1 MAAAALLF
9 ALQLA
14 IASAGKCTTGFSVV
28 APEVAVPGKTT
39 AILVTL
45 HGRAGDQPDPLN
57 VTVRLETQD
66 DDNEVKLLTSASQ
79 MITGYGIIPLKIPLS
94 PATHCTLHTT
104 VGCVGND
111 ECTAK
116 SHSVIRLLGPV
127 RDVIVRPARHHYR
140 PGETITFWILALDHD
155 LRLVQGE
162 LAYVALRD
170 PAGTKVA
177 IWDQLSMDEG
187 VRKFSAAIASG
198 ARAGTWRIEARCGGS
213 TARVELTVGAGAG
226 SSAPA
231 APAGEQH
238 YVELRFADSMRR
250 RYKPGLPFV
259 GRVEA
264 MSTEKKVRVR
274 VKLYDDKTDI
284 YSQDIDMS
292 TGEGG
297 FIVPTVMA
305 DAPYVNLQAEL
316 VAVEG
321 KEIETHYVLARERI
335 RRWNSTSKCY
345 LLVENLP
352 TPLQAGGVASASVW
366 SSCGCRQRLL
376 AAVTT
381 GGRAV
386 HWAAVPARDA
396 ANNAD
401 LCRFNYTFPVTAD
414 MAPVSSLLVYYVTG
428 EGEPVSDVASFHVR
442 LLHKEVAVAVEE
454 RRWWYPRAALQ
465 LRVLAPPDSTM
476 CLIGARAPPDAKFDP
491 HQTLPEHDE
500 QPGPEFVSA
509 GVSLFVGGGACG
521 GGVLYRQSTAP
532 TPRPPAHLVPPATH
546 DRLWMWKCFNY
557 TSQLST
563 DGVTITA
570 PSEAGRWSL
579 WALSLSNRGLRFSA
593 PRTINVFR
601 PIQLDFA
608 LPPALKVGETVEIDV
623 KITNNINNCM
633 DVTALLALSAGA
645 AFASTGALYVTERL
659 RLGPRGGTQLVVRVA
674 VNTPGR
680 KNITVEVTGYSADN
694 CSVSYSSFNNE
705 TLVGSVIRS
714 ASVLVLP
721 EGLHRSDTQSAYFC
735 ANEHLAVS
743 SRGSWE
749 WQWVA
754 APRNRAGLVLE
765 LRAQG
770 SAHVALSS
778 IREPND
784 DMYRVVFERSRVW
797 IARGKHGYDVHLAS
811 AEQTEDDSECTGA
824 ESWCAWWVW
833 WEGARLSVGRGA
845 APSERRLLV
854 WPLAADTRVKF
865 VGFSALWGDK
875 ADFRIWNF
883 NEEAGFSQVLEL
895 GLPHGVVPGSASGT
909 LLVSGGLHLPLYS
922 LQSDPSDQWSEV
934 WRDSQLS
941 AAAASLAPLL
951 ALEHIPHL
959 VDDAERD
966 RILKK
971 LPEQVQILLSFRK
984 NDNSFSE
991 HPGMSSHLST
1001 IKILEILTKIQSY
1014 YPIDPDLLQSIK
1026 RWIQNRQ
1033 NPDGS
1038 FTPLAADKEVDYY
1051 PAEITKTNGTAKE
1064 VDVNEYYYYD
1074 KDGNMTEE
1082 EIEWE
1087 RRVEVTAE
1095 TLVALLEVGV
1105 ESQMD
1110 AEIAKR
1116 AQTYLEKNLYNLTS
1130 PAALAAS
1137 VLGLVLARSPIVPE
1151 ALLILRNASTTEEGE
1166 FGWPAPRKDAADW
1179 LLEETSR
1186 SIKTTSY
1193 EAVTMEQ
1200 YVAGVRVLLA
1210 ACARGA
1216 LAEGEAA
1223 ARFLY
1228 YRASTLQRHPS
1239 LAYQA
1244 TKAAAQY
1251 AALAH
1256 DRHRAL
1262 TVSLATAGMELTD
1275 TLELR
1280 ARSIPRPLQLPG
1292 LPTKVFVYAT
1302 GAGCATVQGTIAYST
1317 YTPKPENALLNIQA
1331 AIIEEIRPERSSLE
1345 DLQGNLPTII
1355 VKTCFRWKSKER
1367 SGILRLEASLFSGY
1381 ELHSVNPVVL
1391 DGATFADLHYGS
1403 RGESVWFVFANISST
1418 CPVCVTYEA
1427 RSKFIISSLRPAFAK
1442 IYPSTRP
1449 DLAVETFF
1457 HARPGSPLLRGI
1469 TDDDF
1474 ITWFDKTELAS
1485 LKTNANI
1492 DNICECG
1499 RICSRDYE
1507 FKRTNEAIHYNKTAQ
1522 KQIEK
1527 EPVLVT
1533 KTLTTT
1539 QQQTSSQRPVTMKTT
1554 SIGQETTKLESTTE
1568 QEATTE
1574 QHTPTEYQTTVE
1586 QQVST
1591 ERSQKLI
1598 TEHGLTTGLSTSE
1611 DKTQLTFVKEILLG
1625 HVTTSQ
1631 NIVNTKLRDNN
1642 IKQADNPIII
1652 PTAMYINKSHYEMIR
1667 NDILPLTPKTNGE
1680 LIVQKLPMS
1689 KLINKKEEIKKKPLP
1704 RRKGTL
1710 KATYGDKQDKLFAK
1724 IKSSN
1729 ISVSVA
1735 STTDTLPQVY
1745 TSKVTIKPITHL
1757 NTNDDVSKKLVHDN
1771 NDFLDKKAVTK
1782 KKSYINPD
1790 MPPSKSIHPSFGYLP
1805 NVTLSPASALTKT
1818 SVPHTITAIT
1828 NKNIKTMHDR
1838 TVKPKTKTQL
1848 KKPSIKASHNV
1859 TENSVKN
1866 DTADNSQ
1873 INNKNNKNISL
1884 DKYYT
1889 KTLKSI
1895 NKEIHKIPITPI
1907 SETSKTLA
1915 GVPKTDI
1922 APENRGGFEILDKN
1936 SLWELLK
1943 EGPDTEL
1950 SKLDDKLQ
1958 VHNRLNSLAQSVLNS
1973 THYESKDEQDMSND
1987 NRSL

>member
-1 MAAAALLF
+1 MAASVLFLALHLAVAA
-9 ALQLA
+9 
-14 IASAGKCTTGFSVV
+14 AGKCTTGFSVV

-39 AILVTL
+39 AVLVTL
-45 HGRAGDQPDPLN
+45 HGRAEDGTLDPLN

-66 DDNEVKLLTSASQ
+66 ADNDVKLLTTASQ
-79 MITGYGIIPLKIPLS
+79 MITGYGIIPLKIPPS
-94 PATHCTLHTT
+94 PATHCTLHTS

-155 LRLVQGE
+155 LRLVRDE
-162 LAYVALRD
+162 VALIALSD

-187 VRKFSAAIASG
+187 VRKLSAILAAG
-198 ARAGTWRIEARCGGS
+198 ARSGTWRIEAHCGGGS
-213 TARVELTVGAGAG
+213 ARVDLTVGTGLG
-226 SSAPA
+226 STTPATSAA
-231 APAGEQH
+231 EQH
-238 YVELRFADSMRR
+238 YVELKFADSMRR

-305 DAPYVNLQAEL
+305 DAPFINLQAEL

-352 TPLQAGGVASASVW
+352 TPLQAGGIASASVW

-376 AAVTT
+376 AAVTS

-386 HWAAVPARDA
+386 HWAAVPAPNPA
-396 ANNAD
+396 ENTD

-414 MAPVSSLLVYYVTG
+414 MAPVSSLLVYYVT
-428 EGEPVSDVASFHVR
+428 EAGEPVSDVASFHVR
-442 LLHKEVAVAVEE
+442 LLHKEVAVAIEE

-465 LRVLAPPDSTM
+465 LRVLAPTDSLM
-476 CLIGARAPPDAKFDP
+476 CLIGARAPPDTRFDV
-491 HQTLPEHDE
+491 HQTPTEHEE

-521 GGVLYRQSTAP
+521 GGVLYRQRSAP
-532 TPRPPAHLVPPATH
+532 ASHAPAHLVPPASH

-557 TSQLST
+557 TTQLST
-563 DGVTITA
+563 DGVTIAA

-601 PIQLDFA
+601 PIQLDFS
-608 LPPALKVGETVEIDV
+608 LPPALKVGETVEVDV

-694 CSVSYSSFNNE
+694 CSVSYTSFNNE

-770 SAHVALSS
+770 AAHVALSA
-778 IREPND
+778 IREPSD
-784 DMYRVVFERSRVW
+784 DMYRVVFERTRVW
-797 IARGKHGYDVHLAS
+797 IAKGKHGYDVHLAS
-811 AEQTEDDSECTGA
+811 AEQTESDEECAGA
-824 ESWCAWWVW
+824 NAWCAWWVW
-833 WEGARLSVGRGA
+833 WEGGRLSVGRGA

-854 WPLAADTRVKF
+854 WPLTSDMRIKY

-922 LQSDPSDQWSEV
+922 LQTDSSDQWTDV

-941 AAAASLAPLL
+941 AASASLAPLL

-959 VDDAERD
+959 VDENERE

-984 NDNSFSE
+984 SDNSFSD
-991 HPGMSSHLST
+991 HPAVSSHLST
-1001 IKILEILTKIQSY
+1001 IKILEILNKIQSY
-1014 YPIDPDLLQSIK
+1014 YPVDPNLLQSIK
-1026 RWIQNRQ
+1026 HWIQSRQ

-1038 FTPLAADKEVDYY
+1038 FTPLPADKEVDYY
-1051 PAEITKTNGTAKE
+1051 PVEIKQSNSSEKE
-1064 VDVNEYYYYD
+1064 IDVNEYYYYD
-1074 KDGNMTEE
+1074 RDGNMTQQ

-1087 RRVEVTAE
+1087 RTIEVTAE
-1095 TLVALLEVGV
+1095 TLVTLLEVGV
-1105 ESQMD
+1105 ENQLD
-1110 AEIAKR
+1110 ADIAKK

-1130 PAALAAS
+1130 PAALAAT

-1151 ALLILRNASTTEEGE
+1151 ALVILRNASTTEEGE

-1186 SIKTTSY
+1186 NIKTTSY

-1239 LAYQA
+1239 LAYSA

-1280 ARSIPRPLQLPG
+1280 AKTPPRPLQLPG

-1302 GAGCATVQGTIAYST
+1302 GAGCATVQGTISYST
-1317 YTPKPENALLNIQA
+1317 YTPKPANALLSIRA
-1331 AIIEEIRPERSSLE
+1331 GIIEEIRPERSSIE
-1345 DLQGNLPTII
+1345 DLQGNLPTLII
-1355 VKTCFRWKSKER
+1355 KTCFKWKGKER
-1367 SGILRLEASLFSGY
+1367 SGILRLESSLFSGY

-1403 RGESVWFVFANISST
+1403 RGESVWFLFTNISST

-1427 RSKFIISSLRPAFAK
+1427 RSKFVITSLRPAFAK
-1442 IYPSTRP
+1442 IYPSSRP

-1474 ITWFDKTELAS
+1474 ITWFDKTQLAS
-1485 LKTNANI
+1485 LNSRASI

-1507 FKRTNEAIHYNKTAQ
+1507 FRKEYENMHSVSNISSEVNKMDDWIST
-1522 KQIEK
+1522 
-1527 EPVLVT
+1527 EP
-1533 KTLTTT
+1533 TT
-1539 QQQTSSQRPVTMKTT
+1539 QFVSQSTVAISEDPITETVTETSPSTIELIAVT
-1554 SIGQETTKLESTTE
+1554 SNIISTTISSNSIS
-1568 QEATTE
+1568 
-1574 QHTPTEYQTTVE
+1574 
-1586 QQVST
+1586 ST
-1591 ERSQKLI
+1591 NSNI
-1598 TEHGLTTGLSTSE
+1598 LTNN
-1611 DKTQLTFVKEILLG
+1611 F
-1625 HVTTSQ
+1625 
-1631 NIVNTKLRDNN
+1631 TKRVD
-1642 IKQADNPIII
+1642 DPIII
-1652 PTAMYINKSHYEMIR
+1652 PTMTYLNDTENQETSNDIKPIIR
-1667 NDILPLTPKTNGE
+1667 NVNGE
-1680 LIVQKLPMS
+1680 LIIQKLPS
-1689 KLINKKEEIKKKPLP
+1689 ITKYPKKPELRKKPLP

-1710 KATYGDKQDKLFAK
+1710 KATYGDKHERFFDKLK
-1724 IKSSN
+1724 PLDGNMNITN
-1729 ISVSVA
+1729 ISRLYKITDKKIMQEIINI
-1735 STTDTLPQVY
+1735 STTNPPVFTTQKFEP
-1745 TSKVTIKPITHL
+1745 TEKKEIIFITTINNVEKEIT
-1757 NTNDDVSKKLVHDN
+1757 NTTTPTFISTQPETT
-1771 NDFLDKKAVTK
+1771 A
-1782 KKSYINPD
+1782 
-1790 MPPSKSIHPSFGYLP
+1790 
-1805 NVTLSPASALTKT
+1805 
-1818 SVPHTITAIT
+1818 VPHNIAAIT
-1828 NKNIKTMHDR
+1828 KSNIKTIHYRTKKPKPKTQMKKPNIFLNQSYEKHNDDNK
-1838 TVKPKTKTQL
+1838 TVKPEVILNKTKTRAIL
-1848 KKPSIKASHNV
+1848 TEKYVAKP
-1859 TENSVKN
+1859 
-1866 DTADNSQ
+1866 
-1873 INNKNNKNISL
+1873 
-1884 DKYYT
+1884 
-1889 KTLKSI
+1889 LKSI
-1895 NKEIHKIPITPI
+1895 NKEIHKVPSTPI
-1907 SETSKTLA
+1907 SETSKSLNNH
-1915 GVPKTDI
+1915 PKPDI
-1922 APENRGGFEILDKN
+1922 APENRGGFEIIDKN
-1936 SLWELLK
+1936 NIWELLK
-1943 EGPDTEL
+1943 EGPDPNT
-1950 SKLDDKLQ
+1950 SKIDDKVQ
-1958 VHNRLNSLAQSVLNS
+1958 VHNRLTDVSNLTQNS
-1973 THYESKDEQDMSND
+1973 

>member
-1 MAAAALLF
+1 MAAVALLL
-9 ALQLA
+9 ALHLA
-14 IASAGKCTTGFSVV
+14 AVSAGKCTSGFSVV

-45 HGRAGDQPDPLN
+45 HGRAGDKNLDPLN

-66 DDNEVKLLTSASQ
+66 AKNDVKLLTTASQ
-79 MITGYGIIPLKIPLS
+79 MITGYGIIPLKIPSS
-94 PATHCTLHTT
+94 PASHCTLHTT
-104 VGCVGND
+104 VGCLGNE

-155 LRLVQGE
+155 LRLVREE
-162 LAYVALRD
+162 LAYVSLSD

-177 IWDQLSMDEG
+177 IWEQLSMDEG
-187 VRKFSAAIASG
+187 VRKLSAILATG
-198 ARAGTWRIEARCGGS
+198 ARSGTWRIEARCGGGS
-213 TARVELTVGAGAG
+213 ARVDLTVGTKVGNSASA
-226 SSAPA
+226 APA
-231 APAGEQH
+231 AEQH

-264 MSTEKKVRVR
+264 MSTEKRVRVR

-352 TPLQAGGVASASVW
+352 TPLQAGGIASASVW

-376 AAVTT
+376 AAVTS

-386 HWAAVPARDA
+386 HWAAVPAPSP
-396 ANNAD
+396 ANDTD

-414 MAPVSSLLVYYVTG
+414 MAPVSSLLVYYVT
-428 EGEPVSDVASFHVR
+428 EAGEPVSDVASFHVK

-454 RRWWYPRAALQ
+454 RRWWYPRATLQ
-465 LRVLAPPDSTM
+465 LRVLAPPDSVM
-476 CLIGARAPPDAKFDP
+476 CLIGARSPPDARFDP
-491 HQTLPEHDE
+491 HQTPDEHE
-500 QPGPEFVSA
+500 TQPGPEFVSA

-521 GGVLYRQSTAP
+521 GGVLYRQRTAP
-532 TPRPPAHLVPPATH
+532 APHSPAHLVPPANH

-563 DGVTITA
+563 DGVTISA

-579 WALSLSNRGLRFSA
+579 WALSLSNRGLRFSS
-593 PRTINVFR
+593 PKSINVFR
-601 PIQLDFA
+601 PIQLDFS
-608 LPPALKVGETVEIDV
+608 LPPVLKVGETVEVDV

-694 CSVSYSSFNNE
+694 CSVSYTSFNNE

-743 SRGSWE
+743 TRGSWD

-765 LRAQG
+765 LRSQG
-770 SAHVALSS
+770 AAHVALSDV
-778 IREPND
+778 REASD

-797 IARGKHGYDVHLAS
+797 IAKGKHGYDVHLAS
-811 AEQTEDDSECTGA
+811 AEQTEGDEECSGSD
-824 ESWCAWWVW
+824 SWCAWWVW
-833 WEGARLSVGRGA
+833 WEGGRLSVGRGA

-854 WPLAADTRVKF
+854 WPLTAEMRIKY

-922 LQSDPSDQWSEV
+922 LQTDSTDQWAEV

-941 AAAASLAPLL
+941 AASASLAPLL

-959 VDDAERD
+959 VEEAERE

-971 LPEQVQILLSFRK
+971 LPEQVQVLLSFRK
-984 NDNSFSE
+984 SDNSFSD
-991 HPGMSSHLST
+991 HPAMSSHLST

-1014 YPIDPDLLQSIK
+1014 YPVDPELLQNIK
-1026 RWIQNRQ
+1026 KWIQLRQ
-1033 NPDGS
+1033 NDDGS

-1051 PAEITKTNGTAKE
+1051 PVEMKKANGTEKE

-1082 EIEWE
+1082 EIKWE
-1087 RRVEVTAE
+1087 RTVEVTAE

-1105 ESQMD
+1105 ENQVD
-1110 AEIAKR
+1110 ADIAKK
-1116 AQTYLEKNLYNLTS
+1116 AQTYLEKNLHNLTS
-1130 PAALAAS
+1130 PAALAAA

-1151 ALLILRNASTTEEGE
+1151 ALVILRNASTTEEGE
-1166 FGWPAPRKDAADW
+1166 FGWPTPRKDAADW
-1179 LLEETSR
+1179 LLEETTR
-1186 SIKTTSY
+1186 NIKTTSY

-1216 LAEGEAA
+1216 LSEGEAA

-1239 LAYQA
+1239 LAYSA

-1280 ARSIPRPLQLPG
+1280 ARTPPRPLQLPG

-1302 GAGCATVQGTIAYST
+1302 GAGCATVQGTISYST

-1331 AIIEEIRPERSSLE
+1331 AIIEEIRPERSSIE
-1345 DLQGNLPTII
+1345 DLQGNLPTLII
-1355 VKTCFRWKSKER
+1355 KTCFKWKGKER
-1367 SGILRLEASLFSGY
+1367 SGILRLESSLFSGY

-1427 RSKFIISSLRPAFAK
+1427 RSKYIITSLRPAFAK

-1485 LKTNANI
+1485 LKTTANI

-1507 FKRTNEAIHYNKTAQ
+1507 FRKHFETTHVDTTATNTPSTTQSLTTQSTANLT
-1522 KQIEK
+1522 KILTTENSVDTV
-1527 EPVLVT
+1527 EHTVT
-1533 KTLTTT
+1533 TETLTT
-1539 QQQTSSQRPVTMKTT
+1539 VV
-1554 SIGQETTKLESTTE
+1554 TTE
-1568 QEATTE
+1568 PTNYTTA
-1574 QHTPTEYQTTVE
+1574 
-1586 QQVST
+1586 
-1591 ERSQKLI
+1591 I
-1598 TEHGLTTGLSTSE
+1598 
-1611 DKTQLTFVKEILLG
+1611 VKEK
-1625 HVTTSQ
+1625 H
-1631 NIVNTKLRDNN
+1631 ND
-1642 IKQADNPIII
+1642 DPIII
-1652 PTAMYINKSHYEMIR
+1652 PTATYVNASHDQKIDNNIM
-1667 NDILPLTPKTNGE
+1667 PLVLKPNGE
-1680 LIVQKLPMS
+1680 LIIQKVPMLKSLP
-1689 KLINKKEEIKKKPLP
+1689 KKEKENNKKKSLP

-1710 KATYGDKQDKLFAK
+1710 KATYGDKQEKFFAK
-1724 IKSSN
+1724 SKVANNNITTGNQSGIVKSVISFNPKSMTSTIIKSHLNVSN
-1729 ISVSVA
+1729 SNS
-1735 STTDTLPQVY
+1735 
-1745 TSKVTIKPITHL
+1745 SKAINGKNVTKDLQHIINHENVTNAIKTHL
-1757 NTNDDVSKKLVHDN
+1757 LAHSENST
-1771 NDFLDKKAVTK
+1771 F
-1782 KKSYINPD
+1782 
-1790 MPPSKSIHPSFGYLP
+1790 
-1805 NVTLSPASALTKT
+1805 
-1818 SVPHTITAIT
+1818 PHTITAIT
-1828 NKNIKTMHDR
+1828 NSNIKTIHLR
-1838 TVKPKTKTQL
+1838 TKKPKSDSQNKNPKVEKSHGTRNITQNSTLSDTK
-1848 KKPSIKASHNV
+1848 
-1859 TENSVKN
+1859 
-1866 DTADNSQ
+1866 
-1873 INNKNNKNISL
+1873 INNTKMKISHL
-1884 DKYYT
+1884 DKA

-1895 NKEIHKIPITPI
+1895 NKEIHKVPPTPI
-1907 SETSKTLA
+1907 SETSKILSDP
-1915 GVPKTDI
+1915 PKSDI

-1936 SLWELLK
+1936 NIWELLK
-1943 EGPDTEL
+1943 EGSGLD
-1950 SKLDDKLQ
+1950 KLDDKLQ
-1958 VHNRLNSLAQSVLNS
+1958 IHNRLNILAQNVSNID
-1973 THYESKDEQDMSND
+1973 HND

>member
-1 MAAAALLF
+1 MAITVVLL

-14 IASAGKCTTGFSVV
+14 VVAAGKCNTGFSVV

-39 AILVTL
+39 AVLVTL
-45 HGRAGDQPDPLN
+45 HGRVGDDLLDPLN

-66 DDNEVKLLTSASQ
+66 ANNDVKLLTTASQ
-79 MITGYGIIPLKIPLS
+79 MITGYGIIPLKIPSS
-94 PATHCTLHTT
+94 PASHCTLHTS
-104 VGCVGND
+104 VGCLGND

-155 LRLVQGE
+155 LRLVRE
-162 LAYVALRD
+162 EIAYVALSD

-177 IWDQLSMDEG
+177 LWEQLSLDDG
-187 VRKFSAAIASG
+187 VRKLSAVLAAG
-198 ARAGTWRIEARCGGS
+198 ARSGTWRIEASCGGS
-213 TARVELTVGAGAG
+213 SARVDISVG
-226 SSAPA
+226 SSLRSTTPATPA
-231 APAGEQH
+231 AEQH
-238 YVELRFADSMRR
+238 YVELKFADSMRR

-259 GRVEA
+259 GKVEA
-264 MSTEKKVRVR
+264 MSTEKRVSVR

-305 DAPYVNLQAEL
+305 DSPFINLQAEL

-321 KEIETHYVLARERI
+321 KEIETHYVLAREKI
-335 RRWNSTSKCY
+335 RRWNSTTKCY

-352 TPLQAGGVASASVW
+352 TPLQAGGIASASVW

-376 AAVTT
+376 AAVTN
-381 GGRAV
+381 GGRAL
-386 HWAAVPARDA
+386 HWAAVPAPKSADE
-396 ANNAD
+396 ND

-414 MAPVSSLLVYYVTG
+414 MAPISSLLVYYVT
-428 EGEPVSDVASFHVR
+428 ELGEPVSDVASFHVK
-442 LLHKEVAVAVEE
+442 LLHKEVAVAIED
-454 RRWWYPRAALQ
+454 RRWWYPRTALQ
-465 LRVLAPPDSTM
+465 LRVLAPPDSLM
-476 CLIGARAPPDAKFDP
+476 CLIGARALTDSRFDT
-491 HQTLPEHDE
+491 HQGEPEHEE

-509 GVSLFVGGGACG
+509 GVSLFVGGGTCG
-521 GGVLYRQSTAP
+521 GGVLYRQKTV
-532 TPRPPAHLVPPATH
+532 TPRAPAHLVPPASH

-557 TSQLST
+557 TTQLST
-563 DGVTITA
+563 DGVTIAA

-601 PIQLDFA
+601 PIQLDFS
-608 LPPALKVGETVEIDV
+608 LPPALKVGETVEVDV

-694 CSVSYSSFNNE
+694 CTVSYTSFNNE

-765 LRAQG
+765 LKAQG
-770 SAHVALSS
+770 AAHVALSAV
-778 IREPND
+778 REPSD
-784 DMYRVVFERSRVW
+784 DMYRVVIERSRVW
-797 IARGKHGYDVHLAS
+797 IAKGKHGYDVHLAS
-811 AEQTEDDSECTGA
+811 AEQTESDADCSGED
-824 ESWCAWWVW
+824 SWCAWWVW
-833 WEGARLSVGRGA
+833 WEGGRLSVGRGA
-845 APSERRLLV
+845 SPSERRLLV
-854 WPLAADTRVKF
+854 WPLTADMRIKY
-865 VGFSALWGDK
+865 VGFSALWGDQ

-909 LLVSGGLHLPLYS
+909 LLISGGLHLPLYS
-922 LQSDPSDQWSEV
+922 FQTDASDIWSDV
-934 WRDSQLS
+934 WKDSQLS
-941 AAAASLAPLL
+941 AASASLAPLL

-959 VDDAERD
+959 VDEIEKE
-966 RILKK
+966 RILNK

-984 NDNSFSE
+984 SDNSFSD
-991 HPGMSSHLST
+991 HPAVSSHLST
-1001 IKILEILTKIQSY
+1001 IKILEILNKIQSY
-1014 YPIDPDLLQSIK
+1014 YPVDPELLQSIK
-1026 RWIQNRQ
+1026 SWIQSRQ

-1051 PAEITKTNGTAKE
+1051 PVEIKNVNGTDAE
-1064 VDVNEYYYYD
+1064 FDVNEYYYYD
-1074 KDGNMTEE
+1074 KDGNMTQEV
-1082 EIEWE
+1082 IEYE
-1087 RRVEVTAE
+1087 RTVEVTAE
-1095 TLVALLEVGV
+1095 TLVSLLEVGV
-1105 ESQMD
+1105 ENQVD
-1110 AEIAKR
+1110 ADVAKL
-1116 AQTYLEKNLYNLTS
+1116 AQTYLENNVRNLTS
-1130 PAALAAS
+1130 PATLAAT
-1137 VLGLVLARSPIVPE
+1137 VLALVLARSPIVPE

-1186 SIKTTSY
+1186 NIKTTSY

-1280 ARSIPRPLQLPG
+1280 ALTPPRPLQLPG

-1302 GAGCATVQGTIAYST
+1302 GAGCATVQGTISYST
-1317 YTPKPENALLNIQA
+1317 YNPKAENALLNIQA
-1331 AIIEEIRPERSSLE
+1331 AIIEEIRPERSSIE
-1345 DLQGNLPTII
+1345 DLQGNLPTLII
-1355 VKTCFRWKSKER
+1355 KSCFKWKGKER
-1367 SGILRLEASLFSGY
+1367 SGILRLESSLFSGY

-1403 RGESVWFVFANISST
+1403 RGESVWFVFTNISST

-1427 RSKFIISSLRPAFAK
+1427 RSKFVITSLRPAFAK
-1442 IYPSTRP
+1442 IYPSSRP

-1474 ITWFDKTELAS
+1474 ITWFDKTQRAS
-1485 LKTNANI
+1485 LKTNTNI

-1507 FKRTNEAIHYNKTAQ
+1507 FRKDYKKMMESTTTEETTTVKIT
-1522 KQIEK
+1522 
-1527 EPVLVT
+1527 EP
-1533 KTLTTT
+1533 TLTTDYKISTTDVVTDIQSDLPSTLSSTSITIET
-1539 QQQTSSQRPVTMKTT
+1539 QDISTT
-1554 SIGQETTKLESTTE
+1554 SMPAPGNDTSKVSN
-1568 QEATTE
+1568 ATI
-1574 QHTPTEYQTTVE
+1574 
-1586 QQVST
+1586 S
-1591 ERSQKLI
+1591 I
-1598 TEHGLTTGLSTSE
+1598 
-1611 DKTQLTFVKEILLG
+1611 
-1625 HVTTSQ
+1625 
-1631 NIVNTKLRDNN
+1631 NTD
-1642 IKQADNPIII
+1642 DPIII
-1652 PTAMYINKSHYEMIR
+1652 PTITYATQTENQNISN
-1667 NDILPLTPKTNGE
+1667 NILPAVPIINGE
-1680 LIVQKLPMS
+1680 LIVQKLPV
-1689 KLINKKEEIKKKPLP
+1689 NKNYAKKPDFSKKPLP

-1710 KATYGDKQDKLFAK
+1710 KATYGDKHEKFFSKSKIPDDLNLIKTIKPVYQVTETSTIKGLTTTTSTLKGITSSEAKTPEHDISSTMKTELRTVTVFNTNSTIITPSSVTEDK
-1724 IKSSN
+1724 IKSN
-1729 ISVSVA
+1729 KTLIFTQPEI
-1735 STTDTLPQVY
+1735 TT
-1745 TSKVTIKPITHL
+1745 
-1757 NTNDDVSKKLVHDN
+1757 
-1771 NDFLDKKAVTK
+1771 
-1782 KKSYINPD
+1782 
-1790 MPPSKSIHPSFGYLP
+1790 
-1805 NVTLSPASALTKT
+1805 
-1818 SVPHTITAIT
+1818 VPHSITAIT
-1828 NKNIKTMHDR
+1828 KSNIKTIHYR
-1838 TVKPKTKTQL
+1838 TKKPKPKTQI
-1848 KKPSIKASHNV
+1848 KKPN
-1859 TENSVKN
+1859 
-1866 DTADNSQ
+1866 
-1873 INNKNNKNISL
+1873 INTNNTNEKPLKNNKTTKPEIVLNTTKIRL
-1884 DKYYT
+1884 DSTEKYVS
-1889 KTLKSI
+1889 KSLKSI
-1895 NKEIHKIPITPI
+1895 NKEIHKIPFTPV
-1907 SETSKTLA
+1907 SETTKSNNIPTKS
-1915 GVPKTDI
+1915 DI
-1922 APENRGGFEILDKN
+1922 APENREGYEILDKN
-1936 SLWELLK
+1936 NLWELLK
-1943 EGPDTEL
+1943 EGPDDTKIE
-1950 SKLDDKLQ
+1950 DKIN
-1958 VHNRLNSLAQSVLNS
+1958 VHNRLNEVSSVN
-1973 THYESKDEQDMSND
+1973 

>member
-1 MAAAALLF
+1 ME
-9 ALQLA
+9 
-14 IASAGKCTTGFSVV
+14 K
-28 APEVAVPGKTT
+28 
-39 AILVTL
+39 
-45 HGRAGDQPDPLN
+45 
-57 VTVRLETQD
+57 
-66 DDNEVKLLTSASQ
+66 DDN
-79 MITGYGIIPLKIPLS
+79 
-94 PATHCTLHTT
+94 
-104 VGCVGND
+104 
-111 ECTAK
+111 
-116 SHSVIRLLGPV
+116 R
-127 RDVIVRPARHHYR
+127 
-140 PGETITFWILALDHD
+140 
-155 LRLVQGE
+155 
-162 LAYVALRD
+162 
-170 PAGTKVA
+170 
-177 IWDQLSMDEG
+177 
-187 VRKFSAAIASG
+187 
-198 ARAGTWRIEARCGGS
+198 
-213 TARVELTVGAGAG
+213 
-226 SSAPA
+226 
-231 APAGEQH
+231 
-238 YVELRFADSMRR
+238 
-250 RYKPGLPFV
+250 
-259 GRVEA
+259 
-264 MSTEKKVRVR
+264 
-274 VKLYDDKTDI
+274 
-284 YSQDIDMS
+284 
-292 TGEGG
+292 
-297 FIVPTVMA
+297 
-305 DAPYVNLQAEL
+305 AEL

-352 TPLQAGGVASASVW
+352 TPLQAGGIASASVW

-376 AAVTT
+376 AAVTS

-386 HWAAVPARDA
+386 HWAAVPAPP
-396 ANNAD
+396 ANDSD

-414 MAPVSSLLVYYVTG
+414 MAPVSSLLVYYVT
-428 EGEPVSDVASFHVR
+428 EAGEPVSDVASFHVR
-442 LLHKEVAVAVEE
+442 LLHKEVAVAIEE

-476 CLIGARAPPDAKFDP
+476 CLIGARAPPDARFDP
-491 HQTLPEHDE
+491 HQTAPEHE
-500 QPGPEFVSA
+500 EAPGPEFVSA

-521 GGVLYRQSTAP
+521 GGVLYRQRTAP
-532 TPRPPAHLVPPATH
+532 APHAPAHLVPPASH

-557 TSQLST
+557 TNQLST
-563 DGVTITA
+563 DGVTISA

-579 WALSLSNRGLRFSA
+579 WALSLSNHGLRFSA

-601 PIQLDFA
+601 PIQLDFS
-608 LPPALKVGETVEIDV
+608 LPPALKVGETVEVDV

-694 CSVSYSSFNNE
+694 CSVSYTSFNNE

-721 EGLHRSDTQSAYFC
+721 EGLHRTDTQSAYFC

-765 LRAQG
+765 LRSQG
-770 SAHVALSS
+770 AAHVALSS
-778 IREPND
+778 IREPSD
-784 DMYRVVFERSRVW
+784 DMYRVVFERTRVW
-797 IARGKHGYDVHLAS
+797 IAKGKHGYDVHLAS
-811 AEQTEDDSECTGA
+811 AEQTESDEDCSGA
-824 ESWCAWWVW
+824 DSWCAWWVW
-833 WEGARLSVGRGA
+833 WEGGRLSVGRGA
-845 APSERRLLV
+845 SPSERRLLV
-854 WPLAADTRVKF
+854 WPLAPDMRIKF

-922 LQSDPSDQWSEV
+922 LQTDSTDQWAEV

-941 AAAASLAPLL
+941 AASASLAPLL

-959 VDDAERD
+959 VDDAERE

-971 LPEQVQILLSFRK
+971 LPEQVQVLLSFRK
-984 NDNSFSE
+984 SDNSFSD

-1014 YPIDPDLLQSIK
+1014 YPIDPELLQNIK
-1026 RWIQNRQ
+1026 KWIQKRQ
-1033 NPDGS
+1033 NADGS

-1051 PAEITKTNGTAKE
+1051 PVDITKSNGTAKE

-1074 KDGNMTEE
+1074 KDGNMTQE
-1082 EIEWE
+1082 EIDWE

-1105 ESQMD
+1105 ENQVDADVAKKSQN
-1110 AEIAKR
+1110 
-1116 AQTYLEKNLYNLTS
+1116 YLEHNLHNLTS
-1130 PAALAAS
+1130 PAALAAT
-1137 VLGLVLARSPIVPE
+1137 VLALVLARSPIVPE
-1151 ALLILRNASTTEEGE
+1151 ALVILRNASTTEEGE

-1186 SIKTTSY
+1186 NIKTTSY

-1239 LAYQA
+1239 LAYSA

-1280 ARSIPRPLQLPG
+1280 ARTPPRPLQLPG

-1302 GAGCATVQGTIAYST
+1302 GAGCATVQGTITYST

-1331 AIIEEIRPERSSLE
+1331 AIIEEIRPERSSIE
-1345 DLQGNLPTII
+1345 DLQGNLPTLII
-1355 VKTCFRWKSKER
+1355 KTCFKWKGKER
-1367 SGILRLEASLFSGY
+1367 SGILRLESSLFSGY

-1418 CPVCVTYEA
+1418 CPVCVTYEV
-1427 RSKFIISSLRPAFAK
+1427 RSKFVITSLRPAFAK

-1485 LKTNANI
+1485 LKTSTSI

-1507 FKRTNEAIHYNKTAQ
+1507 FRKNDEEHTEGTTEN
-1522 KQIEK
+1522 
-1527 EPVLVT
+1527 VD
-1533 KTLTTT
+1533 TTT
-1539 QQQTSSQRPVTMKTT
+1539 EETSTKTT
-1554 SIGQETTKLESTTE
+1554 SEHSTTE
-1568 QEATTE
+1568 EITSTETSTSSSTTE
-1574 QHTPTEYQTTVE
+1574 
-1586 QQVST
+1586 
-1591 ERSQKLI
+1591 
-1598 TEHGLTTGLSTSE
+1598 
-1611 DKTQLTFVKEILLG
+1611 F
-1625 HVTTSQ
+1625 VTTQ
-1631 NIVNTKLRDNN
+1631 DTTTTDRTTTDNISS
-1642 IKQADNPIII
+1642 IKIESIDDPIII
-1652 PTAMYINKSHYEMIR
+1652 PTVTYVNTTEKQDIN
-1667 NDILPLTPKTNGE
+1667 NDLGSLLPKISGE
-1680 LIVQKLPMS
+1680 LIVPKSVLS
-1689 KLINKKEEIKKKPLP
+1689 RKEDIKKKPLP

-1710 KATYGDKQDKLFAK
+1710 KATYGDKHEKFFLKLREMG
-1724 IKSSN
+1724 N
-1729 ISVSVA
+1729 SVSTTTSATTTSIITSPAPTTTIIAMTSTDEPRQILNDKNYTAPPITLETEKAQHKIVLNKTDALKPLIPVNIVA
-1735 STTDTLPQVY
+1735 NKTELKTEIVNINSEENMTNVNKTINVEIKTTEL
-1745 TSKVTIKPITHL
+1745 PITH
-1757 NTNDDVSKKLVHDN
+1757 NDITTMKPI
-1771 NDFLDKKAVTK
+1771 
-1782 KKSYINPD
+1782 KSVI
-1790 MPPSKSIHPSFGYLP
+1790 
-1805 NVTLSPASALTKT
+1805 
-1818 SVPHTITAIT
+1818 PHTITAIT
-1828 NKNIKTMHDR
+1828 NNNIKSIHYR
-1838 TVKPKTKTQL
+1838 TKKPKPVTQI
-1848 KKPSIKASHNV
+1848 KKPV
-1859 TENSVKN
+1859 
-1866 DTADNSQ
+1866 
-1873 INNKNNKNISL
+1873 INNIHNTERQNKSEDINSDIINKTKKKTIIPQ
-1884 DKYYT
+1884 KYNA
-1889 KTLKSI
+1889 KTMKSI
-1895 NKEIHKIPITPI
+1895 NKEIHKIPPTPI
-1907 SETSKTLA
+1907 SETSKTLSETL
-1915 GVPKTDI
+1915 KYDI
-1922 APENRGGFEILDKN
+1922 APENKGGFEILDKN
-1936 SLWELLK
+1936 NLWELLK
-1943 EGPDTEL
+1943 EGSDNDP
-1950 SKLDDKLQ
+1950 SKLEEKLH
-1958 VHNRLNSLAQSVLNS
+1958 VHNRLNILGQNV
-1973 THYESKDEQDMSND
+1973 SNIDD

>member
-1 MAAAALLF
+1 MTAWFAVLL
-9 ALQLA
+9 LQLA
-14 IASAGKCTTGFSVV
+14 VTSAAKCTTGFSVV

-45 HGRAGDQPDPLN
+45 HGRAGDETLDPLN

-66 DDNEVKLLTSASQ
+66 ADNDVKLLTTASQ
-79 MITGYGIIPLKIPLS
+79 MITGYGIIPLKIPSS

-127 RDVIVRPARHHYR
+127 RDVIARPARHHYR

-155 LRLVQGE
+155 LRLVRGE

-187 VRKFSAAIASG
+187 VRKLNAILASAARS
-198 ARAGTWRIEARCGGS
+198 GTWRIEARCGGGS
-213 TARVELTVGAGAG
+213 ARVDITVGNGVGNTAAA
-226 SSAPA
+226 APA
-231 APAGEQH
+231 AEQH

-264 MSTEKKVRVR
+264 MSSEKRVRVR

-352 TPLQAGGVASASVW
+352 TPLQAGGIASASVW

-376 AAVTT
+376 AAVTS

-386 HWAAVPARDA
+386 HWAAVPAPPVNDS
-396 ANNAD
+396 D

-414 MAPVSSLLVYYVTG
+414 MAPVSSLLVYYVT
-428 EGEPVSDVASFHVR
+428 EAGEPVSDVASFHVR
-442 LLHKEVAVAVEE
+442 LLHKEVAVAIEE

-476 CLIGARAPPDAKFDP
+476 CLIGARSPPDTRFDP
-491 HQTLPEHDE
+491 HQTSPEHEE

-521 GGVLYRQSTAP
+521 GGVLYRQRT
-532 TPRPPAHLVPPATH
+532 TPVQHTPAHLVPPASH

-557 TSQLST
+557 TNQLST
-563 DGVTITA
+563 DGVTISA

-579 WALSLSNRGLRFSA
+579 WALSLSNHGLRFSA

-601 PIQLDFA
+601 PIQLDFS
-608 LPPALKVGETVEIDV
+608 LPPALKVGETVEVDV

-694 CSVSYSSFNNE
+694 CSISYTSFNNE

-721 EGLHRSDTQSAYFC
+721 EGLHRTDTQSAYFC

-770 SAHVALSS
+770 AAHVALSA
-778 IREPND
+778 IREPSD
-784 DMYRVVFERSRVW
+784 DMYRVVFERTRVW
-797 IARGKHGYDVHLAS
+797 IAKGKHGYDVHLAS
-811 AEQTEDDSECTGA
+811 AEQTESDEECAG
-824 ESWCAWWVW
+824 ESSWCAWWVW
-833 WEGARLSVGRGA
+833 WEGGRLSVGRGA

-854 WPLAADTRVKF
+854 WPLASDMRIKY
-865 VGFSALWGDK
+865 VGFSALWGDR

-895 GLPHGVVPGSASGT
+895 GLPRGVVPGSATGT

-922 LQSDPSDQWSEV
+922 LQTDSTDQWAEV

-941 AAAASLAPLL
+941 AASASLAPLL

-959 VDDAERD
+959 VDDNERE

-971 LPEQVQILLSFRK
+971 LPEQVQVLLSFRK
-984 NDNSFSE
+984 SDNSFSD
-991 HPGMSSHLST
+991 HPAMSSHLST
-1001 IKILEILTKIQSY
+1001 IKILEILSKIQSY
-1014 YPIDPDLLQSIK
+1014 YPIDPDLLQAIK
-1026 RWIQNRQ
+1026 KWIQNRQ
-1033 NPDGS
+1033 DPDGS

-1051 PAEITKTNGTAKE
+1051 PVDMTKSNGTYKE

-1074 KDGNMTEE
+1074 KDGNMTQE
-1082 EIEWE
+1082 EINWE

-1105 ESQMD
+1105 ENQVDADVAKKSQ
-1110 AEIAKR
+1110 K
-1116 AQTYLEKNLYNLTS
+1116 YLESNLHNLTS

-1137 VLGLVLARSPIVPE
+1137 VLALVLARSPIVPE
-1151 ALLILRNASTTEEGE
+1151 ALIILRNASTTEEGE

-1186 SIKTTSY
+1186 NIKTTSY

-1239 LAYQA
+1239 LAYTA

-1251 AALAH
+1251 AALAN

-1280 ARSIPRPLQLPG
+1280 ARTPSRPLQLPG

-1302 GAGCATVQGTIAYST
+1302 GAGCATVQGTISYST

-1331 AIIEEIRPERSSLE
+1331 AIIEEIRPERSSIE
-1345 DLQGNLPTII
+1345 DLQGNLPTLII
-1355 VKTCFRWKSKER
+1355 KTCFKWKGKER
-1367 SGILRLEASLFSGY
+1367 SGILRLESSLFSGY
-1381 ELHSVNPVVL
+1381 GLHSVNPVVL

-1418 CPVCVTYEA
+1418 CPVCVTYEV
-1427 RSKFIISSLRPAFAK
+1427 RSKFVITSLRPAFAK

-1485 LKTNANI
+1485 LKTRANI

-1507 FKRTNEAIHYNKTAQ
+1507 FKKNTPEHQEKASTK
-1522 KQIEK
+1522 IEHS
-1527 EPVLVT
+1527 
-1533 KTLTTT
+1533 TTT
-1539 QQQTSSQRPVTMKTT
+1539 ESTNITV
-1554 SIGQETTKLESTTE
+1554 STTE
-1568 QEATTE
+1568 VSTSISTTE
-1574 QHTPTEYQTTVE
+1574 HSMSDDLSSTVTLVTETSTSYASTTVE
-1586 QQVST
+1586 EDSP
-1591 ERSQKLI
+1591 KNI
-1598 TEHGLTTGLSTSE
+1598 TLF
-1611 DKTQLTFVKEILLG
+1611 KIR
-1625 HVTTSQ
+1625 
-1631 NIVNTKLRDNN
+1631 NID
-1642 IKQADNPIII
+1642 DPIII
-1652 PTAMYINKSHYEMIR
+1652 PTVTYITKNESSEVNNNIV
-1667 NDILPLTPKTNGE
+1667 PLVPKINGE
-1680 LIVQKLPMS
+1680 LIVQKSILPKGS
-1689 KLINKKEEIKKKPLP
+1689 LKKDDILKKPLP

-1710 KATYGDKQDKLFAK
+1710 KATYGDKHEKFFMK
-1724 IKSSN
+1724 VKEIKSLEENHNVIPNNTKDTTLIGGISKLKKDVVEKADIPTLVPVNNKN
-1729 ISVSVA
+1729 IDKYTET
-1735 STTDTLPQVY
+1735 STMITNIIKKPSMNSTIRNGTLIHKIIRNDANITDIILKNSEISP
-1745 TSKVTIKPITHL
+1745 HL
-1757 NTNDDVSKKLVHDN
+1757 E
-1771 NDFLDKKAVTK
+1771 
-1782 KKSYINPD
+1782 I
-1790 MPPSKSIHPSFGYLP
+1790 I
-1805 NVTLSPASALTKT
+1805 
-1818 SVPHTITAIT
+1818 PHTITTITNNNIETIHYRMKKPKVITQIKKPLIYAIHNNITKQSNTHITESNIT
-1828 NKNIKTMHDR
+1828 NKTNKKKTITH
-1838 TVKPKTKTQL
+1838 KYNPK
-1848 KKPSIKASHNV
+1848 I
-1859 TENSVKN
+1859 
-1866 DTADNSQ
+1866 
-1873 INNKNNKNISL
+1873 
-1884 DKYYT
+1884 
-1889 KTLKSI
+1889 LKSI
-1895 NKEIHKIPITPI
+1895 NKEIHKIPSTPI
-1907 SETSKTLA
+1907 SETSKTL
-1915 GVPKTDI
+1915 PDTIKSDI
-1922 APENRGGFEILDKN
+1922 APENKGSFEMLDKN
-1936 SLWELLK
+1936 NLWELLK
-1943 EGPDTEL
+1943 EGSNNDPLKIEE
-1950 SKLDDKLQ
+1950 KLH
-1958 VHNRLNSLAQSVLNS
+1958 VHNRLNVGHN
-1973 THYESKDEQDMSND
+1973 MSNID
-1987 NRSL
+1987 VNRSL

>member
-1 MAAAALLF
+1 M
-9 ALQLA
+9 
-14 IASAGKCTTGFSVV
+14 VV
-28 APEVAVPGKTT
+28 
-39 AILVTL
+39 LV
-45 HGRAGDQPDPLN
+45 
-57 VTVRLETQD
+57 
-66 DDNEVKLLTSASQ
+66 
-79 MITGYGIIPLKIPLS
+79 
-94 PATHCTLHTT
+94 
-104 VGCVGND
+104 
-111 ECTAK
+111 
-116 SHSVIRLLGPV
+116 
-127 RDVIVRPARHHYR
+127 
-140 PGETITFWILALDHD
+140 
-155 LRLVQGE
+155 
-162 LAYVALRD
+162 
-170 PAGTKVA
+170 
-177 IWDQLSMDEG
+177 
-187 VRKFSAAIASG
+187 
-198 ARAGTWRIEARCGGS
+198 
-213 TARVELTVGAGAG
+213 
-226 SSAPA
+226 
-231 APAGEQH
+231 
-238 YVELRFADSMRR
+238 
-250 RYKPGLPFV
+250 
-259 GRVEA
+259 
-264 MSTEKKVRVR
+264 
-274 VKLYDDKTDI
+274 
-284 YSQDIDMS
+284 
-292 TGEGG
+292 
-297 FIVPTVMA
+297 
-305 DAPYVNLQAEL
+305 AEL

-352 TPLQAGGVASASVW
+352 TPLQAGGIASASVW

-376 AAVTT
+376 AAVTS

-386 HWAAVPARDA
+386 HWAAVPAPP
-396 ANNAD
+396 ANDSD

-414 MAPVSSLLVYYVTG
+414 MAPVSSLLVYYVT
-428 EGEPVSDVASFHVR
+428 ENGEPVSDVASFHVR
-442 LLHKEVAVAVEE
+442 LLHKEVAVAIEE

-491 HQTLPEHDE
+491 HQTTPEHE
-500 QPGPEFVSA
+500 EAPGPEFVSA

-521 GGVLYRQSTAP
+521 GGVLYRQRTAP
-532 TPRPPAHLVPPATH
+532 APHAPAHLVPPATH

-563 DGVTITA
+563 DGVTISA

-579 WALSLSNRGLRFSA
+579 WALSLSNHGLRFSA

-601 PIQLDFA
+601 PIQLDFS
-608 LPPALKVGETVEIDV
+608 LPPALKVGETVEVDV

-694 CSVSYSSFNNE
+694 CSVSYTSFNNE

-721 EGLHRSDTQSAYFC
+721 EGLHRTDTQSAYFC

-743 SRGSWE
+743 SRRSWE

-765 LRAQG
+765 LKAQG
-770 SAHVALSS
+770 AAHVALSA
-778 IREPND
+778 IREPSD
-784 DMYRVVFERSRVW
+784 DMYRVVFERTRVW
-797 IARGKHGYDVHLAS
+797 IAKGKHGYDVHLAS
-811 AEQTEDDSECTGA
+811 AEQTETDEDCTGLD
-824 ESWCAWWVW
+824 SWCAWWVW
-833 WEGARLSVGRGA
+833 WEGGRLSVGRGA

-854 WPLAADTRVKF
+854 WPLAPDMRIKF
-865 VGFSALWGDK
+865 VGFSAFWGNK

-922 LQSDPSDQWSEV
+922 LQTDSTDQWAEV

-941 AAAASLAPLL
+941 AASASLAPLL

-959 VDDAERD
+959 VDDAERE
-966 RILKK
+966 RILRK
-971 LPEQVQILLSFRK
+971 LPEQVQVLLSFRK
-984 NDNSFSE
+984 SDNSFSD

-1014 YPIDPDLLQSIK
+1014 YPVDPELLQNIK
-1026 RWIQNRQ
+1026 KWIQTRQ
-1033 NPDGS
+1033 SPDGS

-1051 PAEITKTNGTAKE
+1051 PVDIKKSNGTIKE

-1074 KDGNMTEE
+1074 KDGNMTQE
-1082 EIEWE
+1082 EIDWE

-1105 ESQMD
+1105 ENQVDADVAKKSQN
-1110 AEIAKR
+1110 
-1116 AQTYLEKNLYNLTS
+1116 YLEHNLYNLTS
-1130 PAALAAS
+1130 PAALAAT
-1137 VLGLVLARSPIVPE
+1137 VLALVLARSPIVPE
-1151 ALLILRNASTTEEGE
+1151 ALVILRNASTTEEGE

-1186 SIKTTSY
+1186 NIKTTSY

-1239 LAYQA
+1239 LAYSA

-1280 ARSIPRPLQLPG
+1280 ARTPPRPLQLPG

-1302 GAGCATVQGTIAYST
+1302 GAGCATVQGTITYST

-1331 AIIEEIRPERSSLE
+1331 AIIEEIRPERSSIE
-1345 DLQGNLPTII
+1345 DLQGNLPTLII
-1355 VKTCFRWKSKER
+1355 KTCFKWKGKER
-1367 SGILRLEASLFSGY
+1367 SGILRLESSLFSGY

-1418 CPVCVTYEA
+1418 CPVCVTYEV
-1427 RSKFIISSLRPAFAK
+1427 RSKFVITSLRPAFAK

-1485 LKTNANI
+1485 LKTSVSI

-1507 FKRTNEAIHYNKTAQ
+1507 FRKNYDE
-1522 KQIEK
+1522 
-1527 EPVLVT
+1527 
-1533 KTLTTT
+1533 LTD
-1539 QQQTSSQRPVTMKTT
+1539 
-1554 SIGQETTKLESTTE
+1554 STTE
-1568 QEATTE
+1568 IEDTSSTTTDRTTASTTVTTE
-1574 QHTPTEYQTTVE
+1574 PSTTEETTTTE
-1586 QQVST
+1586 ASTSTSST
-1591 ERSQKLI
+1591 EA
-1598 TEHGLTTGLSTSE
+1598 
-1611 DKTQLTFVKEILLG
+1611 
-1625 HVTTSQ
+1625 VTTPETTTIVQSTTDSSTMI
-1631 NIVNTKLRDNN
+1631 NIESID
-1642 IKQADNPIII
+1642 DPIII
-1652 PTAMYINKSHYEMIR
+1652 PTVTYMNTTETQDVN
-1667 NDILPLTPKTNGE
+1667 NDIGLLLPKINGE
-1680 LIVQKLPMS
+1680 LIVPKSVLPKMP
-1689 KLINKKEEIKKKPLP
+1689 KKEEIKKKPLP

-1710 KATYGDKQDKLFAK
+1710 KATYGDKHEKFFLKLKEIENVTTTTTASPITTDSVTTTSEKLQVILNKEKVENPTLTPVEVDKSLHK
-1724 IKSSN
+1724 IVLEKTHVATSLSPPN
-1729 ISVSVA
+1729 ISINVTQNQNEIHNNHSEANVTKA
-1735 STTDTLPQVY
+1735 NKNNTTENKT
-1745 TSKVTIKPITHL
+1745 
-1757 NTNDDVSKKLVHDN
+1757 
-1771 NDFLDKKAVTK
+1771 AVTTILIK
-1782 KKSYINPD
+1782 HNDITTVSPGKTMLPVAFL
-1790 MPPSKSIHPSFGYLP
+1790 HPE
-1805 NVTLSPASALTKT
+1805 TA
-1818 SVPHTITAIT
+1818 VPHTITAIT
-1828 NKNIKTMHDR
+1828 NYNIKSIHYR
-1838 TVKPKTKTQL
+1838 TKKPKAITQI
-1848 KKPSIKASHNV
+1848 KKPLINSIQNATKQNKS
-1859 TENSVKN
+1859 EDN
-1866 DTADNSQ
+1866 DSDI
-1873 INNKNNKNISL
+1873 INKTKKKTMMPQ
-1884 DKYYT
+1884 KYSA
-1889 KTLKSI
+1889 KTMKSI
-1895 NKEIHKIPITPI
+1895 NKEIHKIPPTPI
-1907 SETSKTLA
+1907 SETSKTLSEA
-1915 GVPKTDI
+1915 LKYDI
-1922 APENRGGFEILDKN
+1922 APENKGGFEILDKN
-1936 SLWELLK
+1936 NLWELLK
-1943 EGPDTEL
+1943 EGSDNDP
-1950 SKLDDKLQ
+1950 SKLEEKLH
-1958 VHNRLNSLAQSVLNS
+1958 VHNRLNMLGHN
-1973 THYESKDEQDMSND
+1973 MSNIH
-1987 NRSL
+1987 R

>member
-1 MAAAALLF
+1 MAAIPALLL

-14 IASAGKCTTGFSVV
+14 VASAGKCTTGFSVV

-45 HGRAGDQPDPLN
+45 HGRAGDETLDPLN

-66 DDNEVKLLTSASQ
+66 ADNDVKLLTTASQ
-79 MITGYGIIPLKIPLS
+79 MITGYGIIPLKIPSS

-104 VGCVGND
+104 VGCVGNE

-116 SHSVIRLLGPV
+116 SHSVIKLLGPV

-155 LRLVQGE
+155 LRLVRGE
-162 LAYVALRD
+162 IAYVALSD

-177 IWDQLSMDEG
+177 LWDQLSMDEG
-187 VRKFSAAIASG
+187 VRKLSTILANG
-198 ARAGTWRIEARCGGS
+198 ARSGTWRIEARCGGS
-213 TARVELTVGAGAG
+213 SARVDLTVGTGVG
-226 SSAPA
+226 STASAAPA
-231 APAGEQH
+231 AEQH

-264 MSTEKKVRVR
+264 MSTEKRVRVR

-321 KEIETHYVLARERI
+321 KEIETHYVLAREKI

-352 TPLQAGGVASASVW
+352 TPLQAGGIASASVW

-376 AAVTT
+376 AAVTS

-386 HWAAVPARDA
+386 HWAAVPAPNPTNDS
-396 ANNAD
+396 D

-414 MAPVSSLLVYYVTG
+414 MAPVSSLLVYYVT
-428 EGEPVSDVASFHVR
+428 ESGEPVSDVASFHVR
-442 LLHKEVAVAVEE
+442 LLHKEVAVAIEE

-465 LRVLAPPDSTM
+465 LRVLAPPDSMM
-476 CLIGARAPPDAKFDP
+476 CLIGARAPPDSRFDP
-491 HQTLPEHDE
+491 HQTTSEHEE

-521 GGVLYRQSTAP
+521 GGVLYRQRTVP
-532 TPRPPAHLVPPATH
+532 TPRAPAHLVPPATH

-557 TSQLST
+557 TTQLST
-563 DGVTITA
+563 DGVTIAA

-593 PRTINVFR
+593 PKTINVFR
-601 PIQLDFA
+601 PIQLDFL
-608 LPPALKVGETVEIDV
+608 LPPALKVGETVEVDV

-694 CSVSYSSFNNE
+694 CSVSYTSFNNE

-770 SAHVALSS
+770 AAHVALSA
-778 IREPND
+778 IREPSD
-784 DMYRVVFERSRVW
+784 DMYRVVFERTRVW
-797 IARGKHGYDVHLAS
+797 IAKGKHGYDVHLAS
-811 AEQTEDDSECTGA
+811 AEQTESDEECAGA
-824 ESWCAWWVW
+824 NSWCAWWVW
-833 WEGARLSVGRGA
+833 WEGGRLSVGRGA

-854 WPLAADTRVKF
+854 WPLTSDMRIKY

-922 LQSDPSDQWSEV
+922 LQTDSTDQWADV

-941 AAAASLAPLL
+941 AASASLAPLL

-959 VDDAERD
+959 VDETEREN
-966 RILKK
+966 ILKK

-984 NDNSFSE
+984 NDNSFSD
-991 HPGMSSHLST
+991 HPAMSSHLST
-1001 IKILEILTKIQSY
+1001 IKILEILSKIQSY
-1014 YPIDPDLLQSIK
+1014 YPVDPNLLQSIK
-1026 RWIQNRQ
+1026 KWIQKKQ

-1038 FTPLAADKEVDYY
+1038 FTPLPADKEVDYY
-1051 PAEITKTNGTAKE
+1051 PVEIKKSNGTEVE

-1074 KDGNMTEE
+1074 KDGNMTKE

-1087 RRVEVTAE
+1087 RTVEVTAE

-1105 ESQMD
+1105 ENQVD
-1110 AEIAKR
+1110 ADIAKK
-1116 AQTYLEKNLYNLTS
+1116 AQSYLENNIHNLTS

-1151 ALLILRNASTTEEGE
+1151 ALIILRNASTTEEGE

-1186 SIKTTSY
+1186 NIKTTSY

-1216 LAEGEAA
+1216 LEDGEAA

-1239 LAYQA
+1239 LAYSA

-1280 ARSIPRPLQLPG
+1280 ARTPPRPLQLPG

-1302 GAGCATVQGTIAYST
+1302 GAGCATVQGTISYST

-1331 AIIEEIRPERSSLE
+1331 AIIEEIRPERSSIE
-1345 DLQGNLPTII
+1345 DLQGNLPTLII
-1355 VKTCFRWKSKER
+1355 KTCFKWKGKER
-1367 SGILRLEASLFSGY
+1367 SGILRLETSLFSGY

-1418 CPVCVTYEA
+1418 CPVCVTYET
-1427 RSKFIISSLRPAFAK
+1427 RSKFVITSLRPAFAK

-1474 ITWFDKTELAS
+1474 ITWFDRTEIAS
-1485 LKTNANI
+1485 LKTTTNI

-1507 FKRTNEAIHYNKTAQ
+1507 FRKTNYSTRDLKTTEQ
-1522 KQIEK
+1522 T
-1527 EPVLVT
+1527 VVT
-1533 KTLTTT
+1533 DTTTKISTTTEYLTTT
-1539 QQQTSSQRPVTMKTT
+1539 ITEAKTTKEVISTTENTPTPFMSTSTEYPSTTEIQSTMNDNPITTSTISSTIVPGGPILVPTITYVNGTESQKLDNNIQPIITTSSQD
-1554 SIGQETTKLESTTE
+1554 SSL
-1568 QEATTE
+1568 
-1574 QHTPTEYQTTVE
+1574 
-1586 QQVST
+1586 
-1591 ERSQKLI
+1591 
-1598 TEHGLTTGLSTSE
+1598 
-1611 DKTQLTFVKEILLG
+1611 
-1625 HVTTSQ
+1625 
-1631 NIVNTKLRDNN
+1631 
-1642 IKQADNPIII
+1642 
-1652 PTAMYINKSHYEMIR
+1652 
-1667 NDILPLTPKTNGE
+1667 
-1680 LIVQKLPMS
+1680 QKLPTS
-1689 KLINKKEEIKKKPLP
+1689 KAFLKKDDSKKKVLP

-1710 KATYGDKQDKLFAK
+1710 KATYGDKQDKFFVKMKALNKAK
-1724 IKSSN
+1724 LNGTNNSNATNAKEILTN
-1729 ISVSVA
+1729 ISTPTNTDKRNVKAIQNTSNDEQQVINNHTTRPNVNYNNTIA
-1735 STTDTLPQVY
+1735 STNLPL
-1745 TSKVTIKPITHL
+1745 IKPIHEAT
-1757 NTNDDVSKKLVHDN
+1757 
-1771 NDFLDKKAVTK
+1771 A
-1782 KKSYINPD
+1782 
-1790 MPPSKSIHPSFGYLP
+1790 
-1805 NVTLSPASALTKT
+1805 
-1818 SVPHTITAIT
+1818 VPHTIAAIT
-1828 NKNIKTMHDR
+1828 NINIKSIHYR
-1838 TVKPKTKTQL
+1838 TKKPKPITQI
-1848 KKPSIKASHNV
+1848 KKPH
-1859 TENSVKN
+1859 
-1866 DTADNSQ
+1866 
-1873 INNKNNKNISL
+1873 INNNETTLKHYEKNKTNNFDYKINKTKETKLSP
-1884 DKYYT
+1884 

-1895 NKEIHKIPITPI
+1895 NKEIHKIPPTPI
-1907 SETSKTLA
+1907 SETSKSLT
-1915 GVPKTDI
+1915 GPVKSDI

-1936 SLWELLK
+1936 HIWELLK
-1943 EGPDTEL
+1943 EGSETDL
-1950 SKLDDKLQ
+1950 SKIEDKIQ
-1958 VHNRLNSLAQSVLNS
+1958 VHNRLNIVSNLTQ
-1973 THYESKDEQDMSND
+1973 ND

>member
-1 MAAAALLF
+1 M
-9 ALQLA
+9 
-14 IASAGKCTTGFSVV
+14 
-28 APEVAVPGKTT
+28 E
-39 AILVTL
+39 
-45 HGRAGDQPDPLN
+45 RA
-57 VTVRLETQD
+57 
-66 DDNEVKLLTSASQ
+66 
-79 MITGYGIIPLKIPLS
+79 
-94 PATHCTLHTT
+94 
-104 VGCVGND
+104 
-111 ECTAK
+111 
-116 SHSVIRLLGPV
+116 
-127 RDVIVRPARHHYR
+127 
-140 PGETITFWILALDHD
+140 W
-155 LRLVQGE
+155 
-162 LAYVALRD
+162 
-170 PAGTKVA
+170 
-177 IWDQLSMDEG
+177 
-187 VRKFSAAIASG
+187 
-198 ARAGTWRIEARCGGS
+198 
-213 TARVELTVGAGAG
+213 
-226 SSAPA
+226 
-231 APAGEQH
+231 
-238 YVELRFADSMRR
+238 
-250 RYKPGLPFV
+250 
-259 GRVEA
+259 
-264 MSTEKKVRVR
+264 
-274 VKLYDDKTDI
+274 
-284 YSQDIDMS
+284 
-292 TGEGG
+292 
-297 FIVPTVMA
+297 
-305 DAPYVNLQAEL
+305 AEL

-352 TPLQAGGVASASVW
+352 TPLQAGNVASASVW

-386 HWAAVPARDA
+386 HWAAVPARDH
-396 ANNAD
+396 ANNTD

-465 LRVLAPPDSTM
+465 LRVLAPADSTM

-491 HQTLPEHDE
+491 HQSSPEHEE

-521 GGVLYRQSTAP
+521 GGVLYRQRTAP
-532 TPRPPAHLVPPATH
+532 APRPPAHLVPPASH

-557 TSQLST
+557 TNQLST

-694 CSVSYSSFNNE
+694 CSVSYTSFNNE

-765 LRAQG
+765 LRAAG
-770 SAHVALSS
+770 AAHVALSAA
-778 IREPND
+778 REPSQ

-811 AEQTEDDSECTGA
+811 AEQTESDDDCSGA
-824 ESWCAWWVW
+824 DSWCAWWVW

-845 APSERRLLV
+845 VPSERRLLV
-854 WPLAADTRVKF
+854 WPLAADMRIKY
-865 VGFSALWGDK
+865 VGFSALWGEK

-922 LQSDPSDQWSEV
+922 LQTDPSDQWSEV

-959 VDDAERD
+959 VEDSERE

-971 LPEQVQILLSFRK
+971 LPEQVQVLLSFRK
-984 NDNSFSE
+984 SDNSFSD
-991 HPGMSSHLST
+991 HPAMSSHLAT
-1001 IKILEILTKIQSY
+1001 IRTLEILTKIQSY
-1014 YPIDPDLLQSIK
+1014 YPVDPELLQSIK
-1026 RWIQNRQ
+1026 KWIQNRQ

-1051 PAEITKTNGTAKE
+1051 PVEIIKANGTTKD

-1074 KDGNMTEE
+1074 KDGNMSQE
-1082 EIEWE
+1082 EIDWE

-1105 ESQMD
+1105 ENQMD
-1110 AEIAKR
+1110 ANIAKR
-1116 AQTYLEKNLYNLTS
+1116 AQNYLEKNVQNLTS
-1130 PAALAAS
+1130 PAALAAT
-1137 VLGLVLARSPIVPE
+1137 VLGLVLARSPAIPE
-1151 ALLILRNASTTEEGE
+1151 ALVILRNASTTEEGE

-1186 SIKTTSY
+1186 NIKTTSY

-1280 ARSIPRPLQLPG
+1280 ARTPPRPLQLPG

-1302 GAGCATVQGTIAYST
+1302 GAGCATVQGTITYST
-1317 YTPKPENALLNIQA
+1317 YTPKPENALLNIQS
-1331 AIIEEIRPERSSLE
+1331 AIIEEIRPERSSIE
-1345 DLQGNLPTII
+1345 DLQGNLPTLII
-1355 VKTCFRWKSKER
+1355 KSCFRWKSKER

-1418 CPVCVTYEA
+1418 CPVCVTYET
-1427 RSKFIISSLRPAFAK
+1427 RSKFVITSLRPAFAK

-1507 FKRTNEAIHYNKTAQ
+1507 FRKANDTKNDETTTPDNVKHTEAASSTTEAITSTAQ
-1522 KQIEK
+1522 QRI
-1527 EPVLVT
+1527 
-1533 KTLTTT
+1533 TTT
-1539 QQQTSSQRPVTMKTT
+1539 Q
-1554 SIGQETTKLESTTE
+1554 ETTEASSTE
-1568 QEATTE
+1568 PATTIANNIV
-1574 QHTPTEYQTTVE
+1574 TE
-1586 QQVST
+1586 
-1591 ERSQKLI
+1591 
-1598 TEHGLTTGLSTSE
+1598 
-1611 DKTQLTFVKEILLG
+1611 EIA
-1625 HVTTSQ
+1625 TSQ
-1631 NIVNTKLRDNN
+1631 STFNVNVTEV
-1642 IKQADNPIII
+1642 QSPHADKPIII
-1652 PTAMYINKSHYEMIR
+1652 PTATSVNTSQKE
-1667 NDILPLTPKTNGE
+1667 NVENNILPLLTKSTGD
-1680 LIVQKLPMS
+1680 LIIQKLPIPKS
-1689 KLINKKEEIKKKPLP
+1689 SLFKKEEIKKKPLP

-1710 KATYGDKQDKLFAK
+1710 KATYGDKQEKFFNKNKFSNVTK
-1724 IKSSN
+1724 IKTSEPTPKQIAAETDVPILHKVILTNPKDVFIVKPNFSN
-1729 ISVSVA
+1729 SDKPLVEDNTITKEELNPKPVKIS
-1735 STTDTLPQVY
+1735 DQIN
-1745 TSKVTIKPITHL
+1745 SKI
-1757 NTNDDVSKKLVHDN
+1757 
-1771 NDFLDKKAVTK
+1771 
-1782 KKSYINPD
+1782 
-1790 MPPSKSIHPSFGYLP
+1790 IHPFIEDI
-1805 NVTLSPASALTKT
+1805 TKT
-1818 SVPHTITAIT
+1818 STSPAESYSETLLIPHTITAIT
-1828 NKNIKTMHDR
+1828 NSNIKTMHNR
-1838 TVKPKTKTQL
+1838 TMKPKIKIQI
-1848 KKPSIKASHNV
+1848 KKPVVN
-1859 TENSVKN
+1859 TNYNLTNSVAKN
-1866 DTADNSQ
+1866 ETRNEDQ
-1873 INNKNNKNISL
+1873 INSTKMKTVSPE
-1884 DKYYT
+1884 KYFV

-1895 NKEIHKIPITPI
+1895 NKEIHKIPPTPI

-1915 GVPKTDI
+1915 GVPKSDI

-1936 SLWELLK
+1936 NLWELLK
-1943 EGPDTEL
+1943 EGPDAEA
-1950 SKLDDKLQ
+1950 SKLEDKLQ
-1958 VHNRLNSLAQSVLNS
+1958 VHNRLNTLAQNVSNVTQQVS
-1973 THYESKDEQDMSND
+1973 TLPQDVSNVDHDVTND

>member
-1 MAAAALLF
+1 MTV
-9 ALQLA
+9 
-14 IASAGKCTTGFSVV
+14 GRGFSVV

-39 AILVTL
+39 AVLVTL
-45 HGRAGDQPDPLN
+45 HGRSDNETVDPLN

-66 DDNEVKLLTSASQ
+66 AENDVKLLTTASQ
-79 MITGYGIIPLKIPLS
+79 MIIGYGIISLKIPAS
-94 PATHCTLHTT
+94 PASHCTLHTT
-104 VGCVGND
+104 VGCVGSD
-111 ECTAK
+111 DCTAK

-155 LRLVQGE
+155 LRLVRGE
-162 LAYVALRD
+162 IAYVALSD

-187 VRKFSAAIASG
+187 VRKLSAIIAAG
-198 ARAGTWRIEARCGGS
+198 ARSGVWRVEAKCGGAA
-213 TARVELTVGAGAG
+213 ARVDVTVGSGPGG
-226 SSAPA
+226 SSAA
-231 APAGEQH
+231 APAAEQH

-264 MSTEKKVRVR
+264 MSTEKRVRVR

-376 AAVTT
+376 AAVTS

-386 HWAAVPARDA
+386 HWAAVPAPDST
-396 ANNAD
+396 NNDD

-414 MAPVSSLLVYYVTG
+414 MAPVSSLLVYYVT
-428 EGEPVSDVASFHVR
+428 EAGEPVSDVVSFHVR
-442 LLHKEVAVAVEE
+442 LLHKEVAVAIEE

-465 LRVLAPPDSTM
+465 LRVLAPPDSLM
-476 CLIGARAPPDAKFDP
+476 CLIGARSPPDARFDP
-491 HQTLPEHDE
+491 HQQASEHED

-521 GGVLYRQSTAP
+521 GGVLYRQRTAP
-532 TPRPPAHLVPPATH
+532 APRAPAHLVPPASH
-546 DRLWMWKCFNY
+546 DRLWMWRCFNY
-557 TSQLST
+557 TNQLST
-563 DGVTITA
+563 DGVTIAA

-601 PIQLDFA
+601 PIQLDFS
-608 LPPALKVGETVEIDV
+608 LPPALKVGETVEVDV

-694 CSVSYSSFNNE
+694 CSISYTSFNNE

-765 LRAQG
+765 LRAKG
-770 SAHVALSS
+770 AAHVALSS
-778 IREPND
+778 IREPSE
-784 DMYRVVFERSRVW
+784 DMYRVVFERTRVW
-797 IARGKHGYDVHLAS
+797 IAKGKHGYDVHLAS
-811 AEQTEDDSECTGA
+811 AEQTESDEECSGA

-833 WEGARLSVGRGA
+833 WEGGRLSVGRGA

-854 WPLAADTRVKF
+854 WPLTANMRINY
-865 VGFSALWGDK
+865 VGFSALWGEK

-922 LQSDPSDQWSEV
+922 LLTDSADQWTAV
-934 WRDSQLS
+934 WKDSQLS
-941 AAAASLAPLL
+941 AASASLAPLL

-959 VDDAERD
+959 IEDAEREK
-966 RILKK
+966 ILKK

-984 NDNSFSE
+984 NDNSFSD
-991 HPGMSSHLST
+991 HPAMSSHLST

-1014 YPIDPDLLQSIK
+1014 YPVDPDLLQSIK
-1026 RWIQNRQ
+1026 KWIQMRQ
-1033 NPDGS
+1033 ESDGS
-1038 FTPLAADKEVDYY
+1038 FAPLPADKEVDYY
-1051 PAEITKTNGTAKE
+1051 PVDLKKINGTEAE
-1064 VDVNEYYYYD
+1064 VNEYYYYD

-1087 RRVEVTAE
+1087 RKVEVTAE
-1095 TLVALLEVGV
+1095 TLTALLEVGV
-1105 ESQMD
+1105 ENQFD
-1110 AEIAKR
+1110 VNVAKKS
-1116 AQTYLEKNLYNLTS
+1116 QTYLEKNIYNLTS
-1130 PAALAAS
+1130 PAALAAT
-1137 VLGLVLARSPIVPE
+1137 VLALVLARSPIVPE
-1151 ALLILRNASTTEEGE
+1151 ALVILRNASTTEEGE

-1186 SIKTTSY
+1186 NIKTTSY

-1239 LAYQA
+1239 LAYSA

-1280 ARSIPRPLQLPG
+1280 AKTPPRPLQLPG

-1302 GAGCATVQGTIAYST
+1302 GAGCATVQGTISYST
-1317 YTPKPENALLNIQA
+1317 YTPKAENALLNIQA
-1331 AIIEEIRPERSSLE
+1331 AIIEEIHPERSSIE
-1345 DLQGNLPTII
+1345 DLQGNLPTLII
-1355 VKTCFRWKSKER
+1355 KTCFKWKGKER
-1367 SGILRLEASLFSGY
+1367 SGILRLESSLFSGY

-1427 RSKFIISSLRPAFAK
+1427 RSNFVITSLRPAFAK
-1442 IYPSTRP
+1442 IYPSIRP

-1474 ITWFDKTELAS
+1474 ITWFDKTEIAS
-1485 LKTNANI
+1485 LTTTSNI

-1507 FKRTNEAIHYNKTAQ
+1507 FRKQNESGHAILNLKTNDSSAEIIRIVTVSEIKDIEHTTPIVPLKLHSTKLTTSLPTHNSIIEDSNITEIKLISDHYNYVKNN
-1522 KQIEK
+1522 
-1527 EPVLVT
+1527 
-1533 KTLTTT
+1533 
-1539 QQQTSSQRPVTMKTT
+1539 
-1554 SIGQETTKLESTTE
+1554 ST
-1568 QEATTE
+1568 
-1574 QHTPTEYQTTVE
+1574 
-1586 QQVST
+1586 
-1591 ERSQKLI
+1591 
-1598 TEHGLTTGLSTSE
+1598 GG
-1611 DKTQLTFVKEILLG
+1611 
-1625 HVTTSQ
+1625 
-1631 NIVNTKLRDNN
+1631 
-1642 IKQADNPIII
+1642 
-1652 PTAMYINKSHYEMIR
+1652 
-1667 NDILPLTPKTNGE
+1667 KTN
-1680 LIVQKLPMS
+1680 VT
-1689 KLINKKEEIKKKPLP
+1689 INKKINFPDNDKIDNNLKPLITTTNIEINMKKLQKIFPKKEDIKKKVLP

-1710 KATYGDKQDKLFAK
+1710 KATYGDKQEKFFTKFKLENDTNTNKTKSINISTLKMENHTVQNISMIQKDDHFIK
-1724 IKSSN
+1724 NDTKTIERSNDTIKSIN
-1729 ISVSVA
+1729 NL
-1735 STTDTLPQVY
+1735 STNKLNN
-1745 TSKVTIKPITHL
+1745 TSSIIYKETTIP
-1757 NTNDDVSKKLVHDN
+1757 
-1771 NDFLDKKAVTK
+1771 
-1782 KKSYINPD
+1782 
-1790 MPPSKSIHPSFGYLP
+1790 
-1805 NVTLSPASALTKT
+1805 
-1818 SVPHTITAIT
+1818 PHTIAAIT
-1828 NKNIKTMHDR
+1828 KSNIQTLHYKTK
-1838 TVKPKTKTQL
+1838 KPKPLTQI
-1848 KKPSIKASHNV
+1848 KKPLIHF
-1859 TENSVKN
+1859 NSN
-1866 DTADNSQ
+1866 DTKIHEDK
-1873 INNKNNKNISL
+1873 NKTYTKNA
-1884 DKYYT
+1884 KVKTKPTYTEKVVVT

-1895 NKEIHKIPITPI
+1895 NKEIHKLPPTPI
-1907 SETSKTLA
+1907 SETSKTLSDP
-1915 GVPKTDI
+1915 VKSDI
-1922 APENRGGFEILDKN
+1922 APENREGYEILDKN
-1936 SLWELLK
+1936 RLWDLLK
-1943 EGPDTEL
+1943 EGTDTEMA
-1950 SKLDDKLQ
+1950 KIEDKVQ
-1958 VHNRLNSLAQSVLNS
+1958 VNNRLGVVSNLTQ
-1973 THYESKDEQDMSND
+1973 ND

>member
-1 MAAAALLF
+1 MAADALLVL
-9 ALQLA
+9 ALYF
-14 IASAGKCTTGFSVV
+14 ASATAANCTTGFSVV

-39 AILVTL
+39 AVLVTL
-45 HGRAGDQPDPLN
+45 HGRDGAELDPLN

-66 DDNEVKLLTSASQ
+66 INNDVKLLTTASQ
-79 MITGYGIIPLKIPLS
+79 MITGYGIIPLKIPSS

-104 VGCVGND
+104 VGCVGNE

-116 SHSVIRLLGPV
+116 SHSVIKLLGPV

-155 LRLVQGE
+155 LRLVRHE
-162 LAYVALRD
+162 LAYVALKN

-177 IWDQLSMDEG
+177 IWEQLSLDEG
-187 VRKFSAAIASG
+187 VRKLTAILAAGAKSG
-198 ARAGTWRIEARCGGS
+198 AWTIEATCGGG
-213 TARVELTVGAGAG
+213 TARVEISVGSGTGVTTPAT
-226 SSAPA
+226 PA
-231 APAGEQH
+231 AEQH
-238 YVELRFADSMRR
+238 YVELKFADSMRR

-264 MSTEKKVRVR
+264 VSTEKRVRVR

-352 TPLQAGGVASASVW
+352 TPLQAGGIASASVW

-376 AAVTT
+376 AAVTS

-386 HWAAVPARDA
+386 HWAAVPAPTR
-396 ANNAD
+396 NHSD

-414 MAPVSSLLVYYVTG
+414 MAPVSALLVYYVTEG
-428 EGEPVSDVASFHVR
+428 GEPVSDVASFHVK
-442 LLHKEVAVAVEE
+442 LLHKEVAVAIEE
-454 RRWWYPRAALQ
+454 RRWWYPRANLQ
-465 LRVLAPPDSTM
+465 LRVLAPPDSMM
-476 CLIGARAPPDAKFDP
+476 CLIGARTPSDSKFDTHP
-491 HQTLPEHDE
+491 AATEHED

-521 GGVLYRQSTAP
+521 GGVLYRQRTTQVRSP
-532 TPRPPAHLVPPATH
+532 SHLVPPASH

-563 DGVTITA
+563 DGVTIAA

-593 PRTINVFR
+593 PKTINVFR
-601 PIQLDFA
+601 PIQLDFT
-608 LPPALKVGETVEIDV
+608 LPPALKVGETVEVDV

-633 DVTALLALSAGA
+633 DVTALLALSTGA

-659 RLGPRGGTQLVVRVA
+659 RLGPRGGTQLVVRVV

-694 CSVSYSSFNNE
+694 CSVSYTSFNNE
-705 TLVGSVIRS
+705 SLVGSVIRS

-778 IREPND
+778 IREPSD

-797 IARGKHGYDVHLAS
+797 IAKGKHGYDVHLAR
-811 AEQTEDDSECTGA
+811 AEQTETDEECSGT
-824 ESWCAWWVW
+824 SWCAFWVW
-833 WEGARLSVGRGA
+833 WEGSKLSVGKGA
-845 APSERRLLV
+845 SPNERPLLV
-854 WPLAADTRVKF
+854 WPLPNDMHIKF

-922 LQSDPSDQWSEV
+922 LQTDSLDQSSIV
-934 WRDSQLS
+934 WKDSQLS
-941 AAAASLAPLL
+941 AASASLAPLL

-959 VDDAERD
+959 VEDAEKE
-966 RILKK
+966 RILNK
-971 LPEQVQILLSFRK
+971 LPEQVQVLLSFRK
-984 NDNSFSE
+984 SDNSFSD
-991 HPGMSSHLST
+991 HPAVSSHVST
-1001 IKILEILTKIQSY
+1001 IKILEILNKIQSY
-1014 YPIDPDLLQSIK
+1014 YPIDPELLHSVKSWVQK
-1026 RWIQNRQ
+1026 RQ
-1033 NPDGS
+1033 NLDGS
-1038 FTPLAADKEVDYY
+1038 FTPLPADKEVDYY
-1051 PAEITKTNGTAKE
+1051 PVDLKKLNDTE

-1074 KDGNMTEE
+1074 KDGNMTDE
-1082 EIEWE
+1082 EIIAE
-1087 RRVEVTAE
+1087 RTVEVTAE
-1095 TLVALLEVGV
+1095 TLVALLEIGV
-1105 ESQMD
+1105 EDQLD
-1110 AEIAKR
+1110 ADV
-1116 AQTYLEKNLYNLTS
+1116 AQKAQAYLEKHLHKLTS
-1130 PAALAAS
+1130 PAALAAT
-1137 VLGLVLARSPIVPE
+1137 VLALVLARSPMVPE
-1151 ALLILRNASTTEEGE
+1151 ALVILRNASTTPEGE
-1166 FGWPAPRKDAADW
+1166 FGWPAPRRDAADW

-1186 SIKTTSY
+1186 NIKTTSY
-1193 EAVTMEQ
+1193 EAVSMEQ
-1200 YVAGVRVLLA
+1200 YVAGVRVLLT

-1239 LAYQA
+1239 LAYIA

-1280 ARSIPRPLQLPG
+1280 AKTPSRPLQLPG

-1302 GAGCATVQGTIAYST
+1302 GAGCATVQGTISYST
-1317 YTPKPENALLNIQA
+1317 YTPKSENTLLNIQA
-1331 AIIEEIRPERSSLE
+1331 AIIEEIRPERSSIE
-1345 DLQGNLPTII
+1345 DLQGNLPTLIL
-1355 VKTCFRWKSKER
+1355 KTCFKWKAKEP
-1367 SGILRLEASLFSGY
+1367 SGIIRVEVSLFSGY
-1381 ELHSVNPVVL
+1381 TLVSVNPVVL
-1391 DGATFADLHYGS
+1391 AGATFAELHYGS
-1403 RGESVWFVFANISST
+1403 RGEAVWFVFNNISST

-1427 RSKFIISSLRPAFAK
+1427 RSKFIITSLRPAFAK
-1442 IYPSTRP
+1442 IYPSSRP

-1457 HARPGSPLLRGI
+1457 HASPGSPLLRGI

-1474 ITWFDKTELAS
+1474 ITWFDKADKVS
-1485 LKTNANI
+1485 ANI

-1507 FKRTNEAIHYNKTAQ
+1507 FRKSNIQNNASRMDVTAD
-1522 KQIEK
+1522 
-1527 EPVLVT
+1527 LT
-1533 KTLTTT
+1533 SRDSTTT
-1539 QQQTSSQRPVTMKTT
+1539 TFSGKGEKTT
-1554 SIGQETTKLESTTE
+1554 SSHATVNDITPSTQYSTEDNSASSTTITENIEVVSTNVATTLEESTTE
-1568 QEATTE
+1568 ALIRFSS
-1574 QHTPTEYQTTVE
+1574 TPKMFIKNPLVNNKDKDELSNNLE
-1586 QQVST
+1586 PHL
-1591 ERSQKLI
+1591 LI
-1598 TEHGLTTGLSTSE
+1598 TEEGPVG
-1611 DKTQLTFVKEILLG
+1611 KQ
-1625 HVTTSQ
+1625 
-1631 NIVNTKLRDNN
+1631 TK
-1642 IKQADNPIII
+1642 
-1652 PTAMYINKSHYEMIR
+1652 
-1667 NDILPLTPKTNGE
+1667 
-1680 LIVQKLPMS
+1680 S
-1689 KLINKKEEIKKKPLP
+1689 KLYAKKFDIKKKPLP

-1710 KATYGDKQDKLFAK
+1710 KATYGDKQDKFFGKAKSIENITANISPSITNVTNKSENESLFNITSLLSSGK
-1724 IKSSN
+1724 NQTHTSN
-1729 ISVSVA
+1729 IV
-1735 STTDTLPQVY
+1735 TKIQN
-1745 TSKVTIKPITHL
+1745 TSKI
-1757 NTNDDVSKKLVHDN
+1757 D
-1771 NDFLDKKAVTK
+1771 K
-1782 KKSYINPD
+1782 KKSLPII
-1790 MPPSKSIHPSFGYLP
+1790 KSTP
-1805 NVTLSPASALTKT
+1805 NSNIET
-1818 SVPHTITAIT
+1818 STVVHTITAIT
-1828 NKNIKTMHDR
+1828 KSNIKTIHYK
-1838 TVKPKTKTQL
+1838 TKKPKPRTQIPKPNVTNNPLNSTQL
-1848 KKPSIKASHNV
+1848 IKNKTIQEEKNGTTEENLLKSKIKP
-1859 TENSVKN
+1859 
-1866 DTADNSQ
+1866 
-1873 INNKNNKNISL
+1873 
-1884 DKYYT
+1884 
-1889 KTLKSI
+1889 LKSI
-1895 NKEIHKIPITPI
+1895 NKEIHKIPSIPI
-1907 SETSKTLA
+1907 SETSKSLSSTKSDYL
-1915 GVPKTDI
+1915 
-1922 APENRGGFEILDKN
+1922 PENKDGFEILDKN
-1936 SLWELLK
+1936 HLWELLK
-1943 EGPDTEL
+1943 EDPDEIG
-1950 SKLDDKLQ
+1950 KIDDKVQ
-1958 VHNRLNSLAQSVLNS
+1958 VHNIVNISNL
-1973 THYESKDEQDMSND
+1973 KQDSD
-1987 NRSL
+1987 SRSL

>member
-1 MAAAALLF
+1 MAAVVVLL
-9 ALQLA
+9 ALQ
-14 IASAGKCTTGFSVV
+14 IAAATAGKCTTGFSVV

-39 AILVTL
+39 AVLVTL
-45 HGRAGDQPDPLN
+45 HGRAGDELDPLN

-66 DDNEVKLLTSASQ
+66 ADNDVKLLTTASQ
-79 MITGYGIIPLKIPLS
+79 MITDYGIILLKIPSS

-104 VGCVGND
+104 VGCLGND
-111 ECTAK
+111 DCTAK

-155 LRLVQGE
+155 LRLVRDE
-162 LAYVALRD
+162 LAYVALSD

-177 IWDQLSMDEG
+177 IWEQLSMNEG
-187 VRKFSAAIASG
+187 VRKLSAILATG
-198 ARAGTWRIEARCGGS
+198 ARSGTWKIEARCGGGS
-213 TARVELTVGAGAG
+213 ARVELVVGAKAG
-226 SSAPA
+226 NLASAAPA
-231 APAGEQH
+231 AEQH

-264 MSTEKKVRVR
+264 MSTEKRVRVR

-321 KEIETHYVLARERI
+321 KEIETHYVLAKERI

-352 TPLQAGGVASASVW
+352 TPLQAGGIASASVW

-376 AAVTT
+376 AAVTS

-386 HWAAVPARDA
+386 HWAAVPAPIP
-396 ANNAD
+396 ANNTD

-414 MAPVSSLLVYYVTG
+414 MAPVSSLLVYYVT
-428 EGEPVSDVASFHVR
+428 EAGEPVSDVASFHVR
-442 LLHKEVAVAVEE
+442 LLHKEVAVAIEE
-454 RRWWYPRAALQ
+454 RRWWYPRATLQ
-465 LRVLAPPDSTM
+465 MRVLAPQDSTM
-476 CLIGARAPPDAKFDP
+476 CLIGARAPPDTRFDP
-491 HQTLPEHDE
+491 HQSTTEHEE

-521 GGVLYRQSTAP
+521 GGVLYRQRTAP
-532 TPRPPAHLVPPATH
+532 APHSPAHLVPPASH

-557 TSQLST
+557 TNQLST
-563 DGVTITA
+563 DGITISA

-579 WALSLSNRGLRFSA
+579 WALSLSNKGLRFSA

-601 PIQLDFA
+601 PIQLDFS
-608 LPPALKVGETVEIDV
+608 LPPALKVGETVEVDV

-694 CSVSYSSFNNE
+694 CSVSYTSFNNE

-749 WQWVA
+749 WEWVA

-765 LRAQG
+765 LRSRGA
-770 SAHVALSS
+770 AHVALSAVK
-778 IREPND
+778 EPSD

-797 IARGKHGYDVHLAS
+797 IAKGRHGYDVHLAS
-811 AEQTEDDSECTGA
+811 AEQTENDEECSGA
-824 ESWCAWWVW
+824 DSWCAWWVW
-833 WEGARLSVGRGA
+833 WEGGRLSVGRGA

-854 WPLAADTRVKF
+854 WPLSSDMRIKY

-895 GLPHGVVPGSASGT
+895 GLPRGVVPGSASGT
-909 LLVSGGLHLPLYS
+909 LLISGGLHLPLYS
-922 LQSDPSDQWSEV
+922 FQTDSTDQWSEV

-941 AAAASLAPLL
+941 AASASLAPLL

-959 VDDAERD
+959 VDDTEREK
-966 RILKK
+966 ILKK
-971 LPEQVQILLSFRK
+971 LPEQVQVLLSFRK
-984 NDNSFSE
+984 SDNSFSD
-991 HPGMSSHLST
+991 HPAMSSHLST
-1001 IKILEILTKIQSY
+1001 VKILEILTKIQSY
-1014 YPIDPDLLQSIK
+1014 YPIDPDLLQNIK
-1026 RWIQNRQ
+1026 KWIQGRQ
-1033 NPDGS
+1033 NNDGS
-1038 FTPLAADKEVDYY
+1038 FSPLAADKEVDYY
-1051 PAEITKTNGTAKE
+1051 PVEIKKINGTDKDI
-1064 VDVNEYYYYD
+1064 DVNEYYYYD
-1074 KDGNMTEE
+1074 KDGNMTQE

-1087 RRVEVTAE
+1087 RTVEVTAE

-1110 AEIAKR
+1110 ADIAKK
-1116 AQTYLEKNLYNLTS
+1116 AQSYLEKNLYNLTS
-1130 PAALAAS
+1130 PAALAAT
-1137 VLGLVLARSPIVPE
+1137 VLALVLARSPVVPE
-1151 ALLILRNASTTEEGE
+1151 ALVILRNASTTEEGE

-1186 SIKTTSY
+1186 NIKMTSY

-1239 LAYQA
+1239 LAYSA

-1280 ARSIPRPLQLPG
+1280 ARTSPRLLQLPG

-1302 GAGCATVQGTIAYST
+1302 GAGCATVQGTISYST

-1331 AIIEEIRPERSSLE
+1331 AIIEEIRPERSSIE
-1345 DLQGNLPTII
+1345 DLQGNLPTLII
-1355 VKTCFRWKSKER
+1355 KTCFKWKGKER
-1367 SGILRLEASLFSGY
+1367 SGILRLESSLFSGY

-1427 RSKFIISSLRPAFAK
+1427 RSKFIITSLRPAFTK
-1442 IYPSTRP
+1442 IYPATRP

-1485 LKTNANI
+1485 LKTTTNI

-1507 FKRTNEAIHYNKTAQ
+1507 FRKHIETKHGKVPNVTN
-1522 KQIEK
+1522 
-1527 EPVLVT
+1527 
-1533 KTLTTT
+1533 
-1539 QQQTSSQRPVTMKTT
+1539 
-1554 SIGQETTKLESTTE
+1554 IGTTE
-1568 QEATTE
+1568 
-1574 QHTPTEYQTTVE
+1574 TPQSSNVREMELT
-1586 QQVST
+1586 ST
-1591 ERSQKLI
+1591 PIS
-1598 TEHGLTTGLSTSE
+1598 
-1611 DKTQLTFVKEILLG
+1611 
-1625 HVTTSQ
+1625 VTTSTTQ
-1631 NIVNTKLRDNN
+1631 KSTIAEITVTTTNPTFTMSISHIKKEFTSTTYNNVTKNTTFEKHSYD
-1642 IKQADNPIII
+1642 PIII
-1652 PTAMYINKSHYEMIR
+1652 PTVTVINQTNTSKVDNNIVPL
-1667 NDILPLTPKTNGE
+1667 LPKVNGE
-1680 LIVQKLPMS
+1680 LVVQKQYTP
-1689 KLINKKEEIKKKPLP
+1689 KLASKKEDIKKKPLP

-1710 KATYGDKQDKLFAK
+1710 KAVYGDKQEKFFVKANAVTNVSMSHKVNRTKLKINKLLVHNEYVQNNTDLFNDSNQINPLPKIDKNQ
-1724 IKSSN
+1724 SSEALHKN
-1729 ISVSVA
+1729 DSN
-1735 STTDTLPQVY
+1735 
-1745 TSKVTIKPITHL
+1745 VTISH
-1757 NTNDDVSKKLVHDN
+1757 SSH
-1771 NDFLDKKAVTK
+1771 FEVTGI
-1782 KKSYINPD
+1782 SH
-1790 MPPSKSIHPSFGYLP
+1790 S
-1805 NVTLSPASALTKT
+1805 
-1818 SVPHTITAIT
+1818 ITAIT
-1828 NKNIKTMHDR
+1828 NNNIKTIHR
-1838 TVKPKTKTQL
+1838 I
-1848 KKPSIKASHNV
+1848 KKPELTNQINKPIVQAHYNV
-1859 TENSVKN
+1859 TNDAKN
-1866 DTADNSQ
+1866 DTVHSE
-1873 INNKNNKNISL
+1873 IKLNKTKMKHVSP
-1884 DKYYT
+1884 DKYIT
-1889 KTLKSI
+1889 KPLKSI
-1895 NKEIHKIPITPI
+1895 NKEIHKLPPTPI
-1907 SETSKTLA
+1907 SETSKVLTDP
-1915 GVPKTDI
+1915 PKLDI
-1922 APENRGGFEILDKN
+1922 APENRGGFELLDKN
-1936 SLWELLK
+1936 NIWELLK
-1943 EGPDTEL
+1943 EGPDTEV
-1950 SKLDDKLQ
+1950 SKIEDKLQ
-1958 VHNRLNSLAQSVLNS
+1958 VHNRLNTLSQNVSNIAQ
-1973 THYESKDEQDMSND
+1973 ND

>member
-1 MAAAALLF
+1 MAVGVLLL

-14 IASAGKCTTGFSVV
+14 VVSAGKCTTGFSVV

-45 HGRAGDQPDPLN
+45 HGRAGDETLDPLN

-66 DDNEVKLLTSASQ
+66 ANNEVKQLIAASQ
-79 MITGYGIIPLKIPLS
+79 MIMGYGIIPLKIPSS

-155 LRLVQGE
+155 LRLVRGE
-162 LAYVALRD
+162 LAYVALSD

-177 IWDQLSMDEG
+177 IWEQLSMDEG
-187 VRKFSAAIASG
+187 VRKLSAILATG
-198 ARAGTWRIEARCGGS
+198 ARSGTWRIEARCGGGS
-213 TARVELTVGAGAG
+213 ARVDITVGNGVGNAAAA
-226 SSAPA
+226 APA
-231 APAGEQH
+231 AEQH

-264 MSTEKKVRVR
+264 MSTEKRVRVR

-352 TPLQAGGVASASVW
+352 TPLQAGGIASASVW

-376 AAVTT
+376 AAVTS

-386 HWAAVPARDA
+386 HWAAVPAPP
-396 ANNAD
+396 ANDSD

-414 MAPVSSLLVYYVTG
+414 MAPVSSLLVYYVT
-428 EGEPVSDVASFHVR
+428 EAGEPVSDVASFHVR
-442 LLHKEVAVAVEE
+442 LLHKEVAVAIEE

-476 CLIGARAPPDAKFDP
+476 CLIGARAPPDARFDP
-491 HQTLPEHDE
+491 HQTTPEHE
-500 QPGPEFVSA
+500 EAPGPEFVSA

-521 GGVLYRQSTAP
+521 GGVLYRQRTAP
-532 TPRPPAHLVPPATH
+532 APHAPAHLVPPASH

-557 TSQLST
+557 TNQLST
-563 DGVTITA
+563 DGVTISA

-579 WALSLSNRGLRFSA
+579 WALSLSNHGLRFSA

-601 PIQLDFA
+601 PIQLDFS
-608 LPPALKVGETVEIDV
+608 LPPALKVGETVEVDV

-694 CSVSYSSFNNE
+694 CSVSYTSFNNE

-721 EGLHRSDTQSAYFC
+721 EGLHRTDTQSAYFC

-770 SAHVALSS
+770 AAHVALSS
-778 IREPND
+778 IREPSD
-784 DMYRVVFERSRVW
+784 DMYRVVFERTRVW
-797 IARGKHGYDVHLAS
+797 IAKGKHGYDVHLAS
-811 AEQTEDDSECTGA
+811 AEQTESDEDCSGA
-824 ESWCAWWVW
+824 DSWCAWWVW
-833 WEGARLSVGRGA
+833 WEGGRLSVGRGA

-854 WPLAADTRVKF
+854 WPLAPDMRIKF

-895 GLPHGVVPGSASGT
+895 GLPRGVVPGSASGT

-922 LQSDPSDQWSEV
+922 LQTDSTDQWAEV

-941 AAAASLAPLL
+941 AASASLAPLL

-959 VDDAERD
+959 VDDAERE
-966 RILKK
+966 RILRK
-971 LPEQVQILLSFRK
+971 LPEQVQVLLSFRK
-984 NDNSFSE
+984 SDNSFSD

-1014 YPIDPDLLQSIK
+1014 YPIDPELLQNIK
-1026 RWIQNRQ
+1026 KWIQKRQ
-1033 NPDGS
+1033 NADGS

-1051 PAEITKTNGTAKE
+1051 PVDITKSNGTAKE

-1074 KDGNMTEE
+1074 KDGNMTQE
-1082 EIEWE
+1082 EIDWE

-1105 ESQMD
+1105 ENQVDADVAKKSQN
-1110 AEIAKR
+1110 
-1116 AQTYLEKNLYNLTS
+1116 YLEHNLHNLTS
-1130 PAALAAS
+1130 PAALAAT
-1137 VLGLVLARSPIVPE
+1137 VLALVLARSPIVPE
-1151 ALLILRNASTTEEGE
+1151 ALVILRNASTTEEGE

-1186 SIKTTSY
+1186 NIKTTSY

-1239 LAYQA
+1239 LAYSA

-1280 ARSIPRPLQLPG
+1280 ARTPPRPLQLPG

-1302 GAGCATVQGTIAYST
+1302 GAGCATVQGTITYST

-1331 AIIEEIRPERSSLE
+1331 AIIEEIRPERSSIE
-1345 DLQGNLPTII
+1345 DLQGNLPTLII
-1355 VKTCFRWKSKER
+1355 KTCFKWKGKER
-1367 SGILRLEASLFSGY
+1367 SGILRLESSLFSGY

-1418 CPVCVTYEA
+1418 CPVCVTYEV
-1427 RSKFIISSLRPAFAK
+1427 RSKFVITSLRPAFAK

-1485 LKTNANI
+1485 LKTSTSI

-1507 FKRTNEAIHYNKTAQ
+1507 FRKNYEEHTEGTTEN
-1522 KQIEK
+1522 
-1527 EPVLVT
+1527 VD
-1533 KTLTTT
+1533 TTT
-1539 QQQTSSQRPVTMKTT
+1539 EQSSTITT
-1554 SIGQETTKLESTTE
+1554 TEPSTTE
-1568 QEATTE
+1568 EITSTESSTSASTTE
-1574 QHTPTEYQTTVE
+1574 IVTTQDPTTT
-1586 QQVST
+1586 T
-1591 ERSQKLI
+1591 DK
-1598 TEHGLTTGLSTSE
+1598 TTTDNLST
-1611 DKTQLTFVKEILLG
+1611 
-1625 HVTTSQ
+1625 
-1631 NIVNTKLRDNN
+1631 
-1642 IKQADNPIII
+1642 IKIESIDDPIII
-1652 PTAMYINKSHYEMIR
+1652 PTVTYVNTTEKQDVN
-1667 NDILPLTPKTNGE
+1667 NDLASLLPKITGE
-1680 LIVQKLPMS
+1680 LIVPKSVLPR
-1689 KLINKKEEIKKKPLP
+1689 KEDFKKKPLP

-1710 KATYGDKQDKLFAK
+1710 KATYGDKHEKFFLKLREMENSVSTTTTSTTITTPTVTSPSTTTMTTAITSTEVPQEITNNEKETTAVPIAIETEKSLHKIVLKKPDHPKPLIPVNVVANKTELKTKLFK
-1724 IKSSN
+1724 INAEENMTKVN
-1729 ISVSVA
+1729 KTVTVEIP
-1735 STTDTLPQVY
+1735 TTEL
-1745 TSKVTIKPITHL
+1745 PITH
-1757 NTNDDVSKKLVHDN
+1757 NDITTVKPI
-1771 NDFLDKKAVTK
+1771 
-1782 KKSYINPD
+1782 KSVI
-1790 MPPSKSIHPSFGYLP
+1790 
-1805 NVTLSPASALTKT
+1805 
-1818 SVPHTITAIT
+1818 PHTITAIT
-1828 NKNIKTMHDR
+1828 NNNIKSIHYR
-1838 TVKPKTKTQL
+1838 TKKPKPITQI
-1848 KKPSIKASHNV
+1848 KKPV
-1859 TENSVKN
+1859 
-1866 DTADNSQ
+1866 
-1873 INNKNNKNISL
+1873 INNVHNITKPNKSEDIDSDIINKTKKKTIVPQ
-1884 DKYYT
+1884 KYNA
-1889 KTLKSI
+1889 KTMKSI
-1895 NKEIHKIPITPI
+1895 NKEIHKIPPTPI
-1907 SETSKTLA
+1907 SETSKTLSETL
-1915 GVPKTDI
+1915 KYDI
-1922 APENRGGFEILDKN
+1922 APENKGGFEILDKN
-1936 SLWELLK
+1936 NLWELLK
-1943 EGPDTEL
+1943 EGSDNDP
-1950 SKLDDKLQ
+1950 SKLEEKLH
-1958 VHNRLNSLAQSVLNS
+1958 VHNRLNILGHNA
-1973 THYESKDEQDMSND
+1973 SNIDD

>member
-1 MAAAALLF
+1 TKNLKV
-9 ALQLA
+9 
-14 IASAGKCTTGFSVV
+14 IFS
-28 APEVAVPGKTT
+28 P
-39 AILVTL
+39 
-45 HGRAGDQPDPLN
+45 
-57 VTVRLETQD
+57 
-66 DDNEVKLLTSASQ
+66 
-79 MITGYGIIPLKIPLS
+79 
-94 PATHCTLHTT
+94 
-104 VGCVGND
+104 
-111 ECTAK
+111 
-116 SHSVIRLLGPV
+116 
-127 RDVIVRPARHHYR
+127 
-140 PGETITFWILALDHD
+140 
-155 LRLVQGE
+155 
-162 LAYVALRD
+162 
-170 PAGTKVA
+170 
-177 IWDQLSMDEG
+177 G
-187 VRKFSAAIASG
+187 VRKLSAILATG
-198 ARAGTWRIEARCGGS
+198 ARSGTWRIEAHCGGGS
-213 TARVELTVGAGAG
+213 ARVDLTVGSG
-226 SSAPA
+226 SVGSAAAAPA
-231 APAGEQH
+231 AEQH

-264 MSTEKKVRVR
+264 MSTEKRVRVR

-305 DAPYVNLQAEL
+305 NAPYVNLQAEL

-352 TPLQAGGVASASVW
+352 TPLQAGGIASASVW

-376 AAVTT
+376 AAVTS

-386 HWAAVPARDA
+386 HWAAVPAPSP
-396 ANNAD
+396 ANDSD

-414 MAPVSSLLVYYVTG
+414 MAPVSSLLVYYVT
-428 EGEPVSDVASFHVR
+428 EAGEPVSDVASFHVR
-442 LLHKEVAVAVEE
+442 LLHKEVVVAVEE

-476 CLIGARAPPDAKFDP
+476 CLIGARAPPDARFDS
-491 HQTLPEHDE
+491 HQTTPEHEE

-521 GGVLYRQSTAP
+521 GGVLYRQRTAP
-532 TPRPPAHLVPPATH
+532 APRAPAHLVPPASH

-557 TSQLST
+557 TNQLST
-563 DGVTITA
+563 DGVTISA

-601 PIQLDFA
+601 PIQLDFS
-608 LPPALKVGETVEIDV
+608 LPPALKVGETVEVDV

-694 CSVSYSSFNNE
+694 CSVSYTSFNNE

-770 SAHVALSS
+770 AAHVALSA
-778 IREPND
+778 IREPSD

-797 IARGKHGYDVHLAS
+797 IAKGKHGYDVHLAS
-811 AEQTEDDSECTGA
+811 AEQTESDEDCAGA
-824 ESWCAWWVW
+824 DSWCAWWVW
-833 WEGARLSVGRGA
+833 WEGGRLSVGRGA

-854 WPLAADTRVKF
+854 WPLAPDMRIKY
-865 VGFSALWGDK
+865 VGFSALWGEK

-895 GLPHGVVPGSASGT
+895 GLPRGVVPGSASGT

-922 LQSDPSDQWSEV
+922 LQTDSTDQWADV

-941 AAAASLAPLL
+941 AASASLAPLL

-959 VDDAERD
+959 VEDAEREK
-966 RILKK
+966 ILKK
-971 LPEQVQILLSFRK
+971 LPEQVQVLLSFRK
-984 NDNSFSE
+984 SDNSFSD
-991 HPGMSSHLST
+991 HPAMSSHLST

-1014 YPIDPDLLQSIK
+1014 YPIDPELLQNIK
-1026 RWIQNRQ
+1026 KWIQTRQ

-1051 PAEITKTNGTAKE
+1051 PVEMKKSNGTELE

-1074 KDGNMTEE
+1074 KDGNMTKE

-1087 RRVEVTAE
+1087 RTVEVTAE

-1105 ESQMD
+1105 ENKVDADVARKSQ
-1110 AEIAKR
+1110 K
-1116 AQTYLEKNLYNLTS
+1116 YLEKNIYNLTS
-1130 PAALAAS
+1130 PAALAAT
-1137 VLGLVLARSPIVPE
+1137 VLALVLARSPIVPE
-1151 ALLILRNASTTEEGE
+1151 ALVILRNASTTEEGE

-1186 SIKTTSY
+1186 NIKTTSY

-1239 LAYQA
+1239 LAYSA

-1280 ARSIPRPLQLPG
+1280 ARTPPRPLQLPG

-1302 GAGCATVQGTIAYST
+1302 GAGCATVQGTITYST

-1331 AIIEEIRPERSSLE
+1331 AIIEEIRPERSSIE
-1345 DLQGNLPTII
+1345 DLQGNLPTLII
-1355 VKTCFRWKSKER
+1355 KTCFKWKGKER
-1367 SGILRLEASLFSGY
+1367 SGILRLETSLFSGY
-1381 ELHSVNPVVL
+1381 ELQSVNPVVL
-1391 DGATFADLHYGS
+1391 DGATFAELHYGS

-1427 RSKFIISSLRPAFAK
+1427 RSKFVITSLRPAFAK

-1457 HARPGSPLLRGI
+1457 HARPGSPLLRGV

-1485 LKTNANI
+1485 LKTSVNI

-1507 FKRTNEAIHYNKTAQ
+1507 FRKNKDVKHVPTSTDAIT
-1522 KQIEK
+1522 E
-1527 EPVLVT
+1527 
-1533 KTLTTT
+1533 TTT
-1539 QQQTSSQRPVTMKTT
+1539 VETTTVETTITTEEEKITEVDTTVVHLKTT
-1554 SIGQETTKLESTTE
+1554 NTVTTVNPTSTDKSTTE
-1568 QEATTE
+1568 NNLLANKTIG
-1574 QHTPTEYQTTVE
+1574 
-1586 QQVST
+1586 
-1591 ERSQKLI
+1591 L
-1598 TEHGLTTGLSTSE
+1598 EHV
-1611 DKTQLTFVKEILLG
+1611 D
-1625 HVTTSQ
+1625 
-1631 NIVNTKLRDNN
+1631 D
-1642 IKQADNPIII
+1642 PIIV
-1652 PTAMYINKSHYEMIR
+1652 PTITYVNRSEVDDMSNNLVPIA
-1667 NDILPLTPKTNGE
+1667 PKMNGA
-1680 LIVQKLPMS
+1680 LIVQKSIIS
-1689 KLINKKEEIKKKPLP
+1689 KELTKKEEFKKKPLP

-1710 KATYGDKQDKLFAK
+1710 KGTYGDKHEKFFMKIQNLKLELNQTTTPAIKQIITTLAPTMILDNHTDPMPTPLIKTELNKISETKNTSQIITIPLNISQEHNKAETTNK
-1724 IKSSN
+1724 IKAAKPN
-1729 ISVSVA
+1729 KVA
-1735 STTDTLPQVY
+1735 SNHSEP
-1745 TSKVTIKPITHL
+1745 
-1757 NTNDDVSKKLVHDN
+1757 
-1771 NDFLDKKAVTK
+1771 
-1782 KKSYINPD
+1782 
-1790 MPPSKSIHPSFGYLP
+1790 
-1805 NVTLSPASALTKT
+1805 
-1818 SVPHTITAIT
+1818 PHTITAIT
-1828 NKNIKTMHDR
+1828 NNNIKLLHYR
-1838 TVKPKTKTQL
+1838 TKKPKSATQI
-1848 KKPSIKASHNV
+1848 KKPRVNNNSTQATNV
-1859 TENSVKN
+1859 SNAE
-1866 DTADNSQ
+1866 
-1873 INNKNNKNISL
+1873 INNMTKKKIEPEM
-1884 DKYYT
+1884 YT
-1889 KTLKSI
+1889 AKALKSI
-1895 NKEIHKIPITPI
+1895 NKEIHKIPPTPI
-1907 SETSKTLA
+1907 SETSKNLSDL
-1915 GVPKTDI
+1915 PKLDI
-1922 APENRGGFEILDKN
+1922 APENKGGFDLLEKN
-1936 SLWELLK
+1936 NVWELLK
-1943 EGPDTEL
+1943 EAPGADPAKIE
-1950 SKLDDKLQ
+1950 DKF
-1958 VHNRLNSLAQSVLNS
+1958 HNRLNTLSQNV
-1973 THYESKDEQDMSND
+1973 SNLEHD

>member
-1 MAAAALLF
+1 MATSLVLLALHLAVAA
-9 ALQLA
+9 
-14 IASAGKCTTGFSVV
+14 AGKCTTGFSVV

-39 AILVTL
+39 AVLVTL
-45 HGRAGDQPDPLN
+45 HGRAGDETLDPLN

-66 DDNEVKLLTSASQ
+66 ADNDVKLLTTASQ
-79 MITGYGIIPLKIPLS
+79 MITGYGIIPLKIPSS
-94 PATHCTLHTT
+94 PASHCTLHTT

-155 LRLVQGE
+155 LRLVRNE
-162 LAYVALRD
+162 IAYVALSD

-187 VRKFSAAIASG
+187 VKKLSAIVASG
-198 ARAGTWRIEARCGGS
+198 ARSGTWRIEAQCGGGS
-213 TARVELTVGAGAG
+213 ARVDLTIG
-226 SSAPA
+226 SSLGSTTPATPA
-231 APAGEQH
+231 AEQH
-238 YVELRFADSMRR
+238 YVELKFADSMRR

-264 MSTEKKVRVR
+264 MSTEKRVRVR

-352 TPLQAGGVASASVW
+352 TPLQAGGIASASVW

-376 AAVTT
+376 TAVTS

-386 HWAAVPARDA
+386 HWAAVPAIPGD
-396 ANNAD
+396 NTD

-414 MAPVSSLLVYYVTG
+414 MAPVSSLLVYYVT
-428 EGEPVSDVASFHVR
+428 EAGEPVSDVASFHVR
-442 LLHKEVAVAVEE
+442 LLHKEVAVAIEE
-454 RRWWYPRAALQ
+454 RRWWYPRATLQ
-465 LRVLAPPDSTM
+465 LRVLAPPDSLM
-476 CLIGARAPPDAKFDP
+476 CLIGARSPPDTRFDA
-491 HQTLPEHDE
+491 HQSADHED

-521 GGVLYRQSTAP
+521 GGVLYRQRTASV
-532 TPRPPAHLVPPATH
+532 PRAPAHLVPPATH

-557 TSQLST
+557 TTQLST
-563 DGVTITA
+563 DGVTIAA

-608 LPPALKVGETVEIDV
+608 LPPALKVGETVELDV

-694 CSVSYSSFNNE
+694 CSVSYTSFNNE

-765 LRAQG
+765 LKAQG
-770 SAHVALSS
+770 AAHVALST
-778 IREPND
+778 IREPSD
-784 DMYRVVFERSRVW
+784 DMYRVVFEKSRVW
-797 IARGKHGYDVHLAS
+797 IAKGKHGYDVHLAS
-811 AEQTEDDSECTGA
+811 AEQTEPTTECL
-824 ESWCAWWVW
+824 EWCAWWVW
-833 WEGARLSVGRGA
+833 WEGGRLSVGRGA
-845 APSERRLLV
+845 APAERRLLV
-854 WPLAADTRVKF
+854 WPLAGDMRIKY
-865 VGFSALWGDK
+865 VGFSALWGDE

-895 GLPHGVVPGSASGT
+895 GLPHGVVPGSASGN
-909 LLVSGGLHLPLYS
+909 LLISGGLHLPLYNF
-922 LQSDPSDQWSEV
+922 QNEDQMSDV
-934 WRDSQLS
+934 WRDSQI
-941 AAAASLAPLL
+941 AAATADLAPLL

-959 VDDAERD
+959 VDVNERE

-984 NDNSFSE
+984 SDNSFSD
-991 HPGMSSHLST
+991 HPSVSSHLST
-1001 IKILEILTKIQSY
+1001 IKILEILNKIQSY
-1014 YPIDPDLLQSIK
+1014 YPIDPNLLQSIK
-1026 RWIQNRQ
+1026 TWIQKRQ
-1033 NPDGS
+1033 NSDGS
-1038 FTPLAADKEVDYY
+1038 FTPLSADKEVDYF
-1051 PAEITKTNGTAKE
+1051 PVEIKTNSTEKE
-1064 VDVNEYYYYD
+1064 IDVNEYYYYER
-1074 KDGNMTEE
+1074 DGNMTKDEV
-1082 EIEWE
+1082 EWE
-1087 RRVEVTAE
+1087 RTVEVTAE
-1095 TLVALLEVGV
+1095 TLTTLLEVGV
-1105 ESQMD
+1105 ENEMD
-1110 AEIAKR
+1110 ADIAKR
-1116 AQTYLEKNLYNLTS
+1116 AQKYLEKNLYNLTS

-1137 VLGLVLARSPIVPE
+1137 VLALVMARSPLVPE
-1151 ALLILRNASTTEEGE
+1151 ALAILKNASTTEEGE
-1166 FGWPAPRKDAADW
+1166 FGWPAPRRDAADW
-1179 LLEETSR
+1179 LLEENSR
-1186 SIKTTSY
+1186 NIKTTSY

-1216 LAEGEAA
+1216 LAAGEDA

-1228 YRASTLQRHPS
+1228 YRAATLRRHPALAFRATLAAARYAS
-1239 LAYQA
+1239 LAY
-1244 TKAAAQY
+1244 
-1251 AALAH
+1251 

-1280 ARSIPRPLQLPG
+1280 ARSPPRALALPG

-1302 GAGCATVQGTIAYST
+1302 GAGCATVQGTISYST
-1317 YTPKPENALLNIQA
+1317 YIPKPENSLLNVQA
-1331 AIIEEIRPERSSLE
+1331 AIIEEIRPERSSIE
-1345 DLQGNLPTII
+1345 DLQGNLPTLII
-1355 VKTCFRWKSKER
+1355 KTCFKWKGKNR

-1381 ELHSVNPVVL
+1381 ELRSVNPVVL

-1403 RGESVWFVFANISST
+1403 RGESVWFVFTNISST

-1427 RSKFIISSLRPAFAK
+1427 RSKFVITSLRPAFAK
-1442 IYPSTRP
+1442 IYPSSRP

-1457 HARPGSPLLRGI
+1457 HARPGSPLLKGI

-1474 ITWFDKTELAS
+1474 ITWFDKTQLAS
-1485 LKTNANI
+1485 LKTSTNI

-1507 FKRTNEAIHYNKTAQ
+1507 FRKDYEKMHSKTTDINVSTVSSVDVTNLTESEEVASAETTNNDVTA
-1522 KQIEK
+1522 
-1527 EPVLVT
+1527 T
-1533 KTLTTT
+1533 TLLDISTTT
-1539 QQQTSSQRPVTMKTT
+1539 SSNLNTNATNPTT
-1554 SIGQETTKLESTTE
+1554 DVVIEVTTKE
-1568 QEATTE
+1568 
-1574 QHTPTEYQTTVE
+1574 
-1586 QQVST
+1586 
-1591 ERSQKLI
+1591 
-1598 TEHGLTTGLSTSE
+1598 
-1611 DKTQLTFVKEILLG
+1611 
-1625 HVTTSQ
+1625 
-1631 NIVNTKLRDNN
+1631 VNS
-1642 IKQADNPIII
+1642 III
-1652 PTAMYINKSHYEMIR
+1652 PTVTYSNNTDNQKIDNTIQP
-1667 NDILPLTPKTNGE
+1667 LPKVNGE
-1680 LIVQKLPMS
+1680 LIIQKVPV
-1689 KLINKKEEIKKKPLP
+1689 NKSNLKKSDVYKKPLP

-1710 KATYGDKQDKLFAK
+1710 KATYGDKHEKFF
-1724 IKSSN
+1724 IKSKPINIVKKANNTESN
-1729 ISVSVA
+1729 IS
-1735 STTDTLPQVY
+1735 TIYLKP
-1745 TSKVTIKPITHL
+1745 KVHNEPITNKETAIIKESL
-1757 NTNDDVSKKLVHDN
+1757 IDKESSNKKEPIIN
-1771 NDFLDKKAVTK
+1771 
-1782 KKSYINPD
+1782 KKSIINKEA
-1790 MPPSKSIHPSFGYLP
+1790 MVITETTSMKSNAI
-1805 NVTLSPASALTKT
+1805 TTTTEATKSTAFDT
-1818 SVPHTITAIT
+1818 STATTENNAVHTTKSSMTETTTIPHTITTIT
-1828 NKNIKTMHDR
+1828 KSNIKTMHYR
-1838 TVKPKTKTQL
+1838 TKKPKPKPKTQI
-1848 KKPSIKASHNV
+1848 KKPIINV
-1859 TENSVKN
+1859 NETNEQSNNTIS
-1866 DTADNSQ
+1866 DTM
-1873 INNKNNKNISL
+1873 NKSNKVIE
-1884 DKYYT
+1884 KYVS
-1889 KTLKSI
+1889 KSLKSI
-1895 NKEIHKIPITPI
+1895 NKEIHKMPPSPI
-1907 SETSKTLA
+1907 SETDLHKSLNSPIKI
-1915 GVPKTDI
+1915 DI
-1922 APENRGGFEILDKN
+1922 APENKGGFEILDKN
-1936 SLWELLK
+1936 NIWELLK
-1943 EGPDTEL
+1943 DPNN
-1950 SKLDDKLQ
+1950 SKIDIQNDK
-1958 VHNRLNSLAQSVLNS
+1958 S
-1973 THYESKDEQDMSND
+1973 MSQN

>member
-1 MAAAALLF
+1 MQKGVLVLL

-14 IASAGKCTTGFSVV
+14 AASAGRCNTGFSVV

-39 AILVTL
+39 AVLVTL
-45 HGRAGDQPDPLN
+45 HGRAGDETLDPLN

-66 DDNEVKLLTSASQ
+66 ADNDVKLLTTASQ
-79 MITGYGIIPLKIPLS
+79 MITDYGIIPLKIPSS

-155 LRLVQGE
+155 LRLVRGE
-162 LAYVALRD
+162 LAYVALSD

-177 IWDQLSMDEG
+177 IWDQLAMDEG
-187 VRKFSAAIASG
+187 VRKLNAIVASG
-198 ARAGTWRIEARCGGS
+198 ARAGTWRIEARCGGGS
-213 TARVELTVGAGAG
+213 ARVDLTVGSG
-226 SSAPA
+226 SGNTSPA
-231 APAGEQH
+231 APAAEQH

-264 MSTEKKVRVR
+264 MSTEKRVRVR

-297 FIVPTVMA
+297 FIVPTVLA

-321 KEIETHYVLARERI
+321 KEIETHYVLAREKI

-352 TPLQAGGVASASVW
+352 TPLQAGGIASASVW

-376 AAVTT
+376 AAVTS

-386 HWAAVPARDA
+386 HWAAVPAPSP
-396 ANNAD
+396 ANDSD

-414 MAPVSSLLVYYVTG
+414 MAPVSSLLVYYVT
-428 EGEPVSDVASFHVR
+428 EAGEPVSDVASFHVR

-476 CLIGARAPPDAKFDP
+476 CLIGARAPPDARFDP
-491 HQTLPEHDE
+491 HQTSSEHEE

-521 GGVLYRQSTAP
+521 GGVLYRQRTAP
-532 TPRPPAHLVPPATH
+532 APRAPAHLVPPATH

-557 TSQLST
+557 TTQLST
-563 DGVTITA
+563 DGVTISA

-608 LPPALKVGETVEIDV
+608 LPPALKVGETVEVDV

-694 CSVSYSSFNNE
+694 CSVSYTSFNNE

-770 SAHVALSS
+770 AAHVALSA
-778 IREPND
+778 IREPSEN
-784 DMYRVVFERSRVW
+784 MYRVVFERSRVW
-797 IARGKHGYDVHLAS
+797 IAKGKHGYDVHLAS
-811 AEQTEDDSECTGA
+811 AEQTESDEECAGPDA
-824 ESWCAWWVW
+824 WCAWWVW
-833 WEGARLSVGRGA
+833 WEGGRLSVGRGA
-845 APSERRLLV
+845 SPSERRLLV
-854 WPLAADTRVKF
+854 WPLAQDMRIKY

-895 GLPHGVVPGSASGT
+895 GLPRGVVPGSASGT

-922 LQSDPSDQWSEV
+922 FQADSTDQWGEV

-941 AAAASLAPLL
+941 AASASLAPLL

-959 VDDAERD
+959 VEDAERD
-966 RILKK
+966 KILKK
-971 LPEQVQILLSFRK
+971 LPEQVQVLLSFRK
-984 NDNSFSE
+984 NDNSFSD
-991 HPGMSSHLST
+991 HPAMTSHLST

-1014 YPIDPDLLQSIK
+1014 YPVDPELLQNIK
-1026 RWIQNRQ
+1026 KWVQSRQ
-1033 NPDGS
+1033 NSDGS
-1038 FTPLAADKEVDYY
+1038 FTPMDADKEVDYY
-1051 PAEITKTNGTAKE
+1051 PVEMHSDNGTHKD

-1074 KDGNMTEE
+1074 KDGNMTQS
-1082 EIEWE
+1082 EIDWE
-1087 RRVEVTAE
+1087 RKVEITAE
-1095 TLVALLEVGV
+1095 TLVSLLEVGV
-1105 ESQMD
+1105 ENQVD
-1110 AEIAKR
+1110 ADVAVK
-1116 AQTYLEKNLYNLTS
+1116 AQSYLEHNLHNLTS
-1130 PAALAAS
+1130 PAALAAT
-1137 VLGLVLARSPIVPE
+1137 VLALVLARSPIVPE
-1151 ALLILRNASTTEEGE
+1151 ALIILRNASTTEEGE

-1186 SIKTTSY
+1186 NIKTTSY

-1239 LAYQA
+1239 LAYSA

-1280 ARSIPRPLQLPG
+1280 ARTPPRPLQLPG

-1302 GAGCATVQGTIAYST
+1302 GAGCATVQGTITYST
-1317 YTPKPENALLNIQA
+1317 YSPKPENTLLNIQA
-1331 AIIEEIRPERSSLE
+1331 AIIEEIRPERSSIE
-1345 DLQGNLPTII
+1345 DLQGNLPTLII
-1355 VKTCFRWKSKER
+1355 KTCFKWKAKER
-1367 SGILRLEASLFSGY
+1367 SGILRLETSLFSGY
-1381 ELHSVNPVVL
+1381 ELHSVNPVVV

-1427 RSKFIISSLRPAFAK
+1427 RSKFVITSLRPAFAK

-1485 LKTNANI
+1485 LKSTANI

-1507 FKRTNEAIHYNKTAQ
+1507 FRKPV
-1522 KQIEK
+1522 EK
-1527 EPVLVT
+1527 STTKSFEFAEPITVVQTTTT
-1533 KTLTTT
+1533 KTPYSDTSDSEPTEAETTT
-1539 QQQTSSQRPVTMKTT
+1539 DDTKTSVSDIEPTTDTIVSVSFKTETTITTNPSTEKTT
-1554 SIGQETTKLESTTE
+1554 T
-1568 QEATTE
+1568 
-1574 QHTPTEYQTTVE
+1574 
-1586 QQVST
+1586 
-1591 ERSQKLI
+1591 
-1598 TEHGLTTGLSTSE
+1598 LSTFGHIYDNSTISATLE
-1611 DKTQLTFVKEILLG
+1611 NADDPIIVPTVSYTKKEEI
-1625 HVTTSQ
+1625 HEVS
-1631 NIVNTKLRDNN
+1631 NN
-1642 IKQADNPIII
+1642 IDSPV
-1652 PTAMYINKSHYEMIR
+1652 
-1667 NDILPLTPKTNGE
+1667 PKINGE
-1680 LIVQKLPMS
+1680 LIVQKSVLQ
-1689 KLINKKEEIKKKPLP
+1689 KEILKKEEPKKKPLP

-1710 KATYGDKQDKLFAK
+1710 KATYGDKHEDFFLKLHENTDKIDKELNETIIHK
-1724 IKSSN
+1724 VVISKPE
-1729 ISVSVA
+1729 ISVVILSPETLKTNDTTNTTVIVNNA
-1735 STTDTLPQVY
+1735 TKANNST
-1745 TSKVTIKPITHL
+1745 KVKNELLMANITKIIQKPFVITHFETP
-1757 NTNDDVSKKLVHDN
+1757 NTH
-1771 NDFLDKKAVTK
+1771 
-1782 KKSYINPD
+1782 
-1790 MPPSKSIHPSFGYLP
+1790 
-1805 NVTLSPASALTKT
+1805 
-1818 SVPHTITAIT
+1818 HTITAIT
-1828 NKNIKTMHDR
+1828 NSNIKSMHYR
-1838 TVKPKTKTQL
+1838 TKKPKPATQI
-1848 KKPSIKASHNV
+1848 KKPKVYAEHNNTTTNNYSNLTPDVILNKTKKKSIA
-1859 TENSVKN
+1859 
-1866 DTADNSQ
+1866 DRYTA
-1873 INNKNNKNISL
+1873 KP
-1884 DKYYT
+1884 
-1889 KTLKSI
+1889 LKSI
-1895 NKEIHKIPITPI
+1895 NKEIHKIPPTPI
-1907 SETSKTLA
+1907 SETSKSLSEIT
-1915 GVPKTDI
+1915 KTDI
-1922 APENRGGFEILDKN
+1922 APENKGRFEILDKN
-1936 SLWELLK
+1936 NIWELLK
-1943 EGPDTEL
+1943 EDSDDSLKIE
-1950 SKLDDKLQ
+1950 DKL
-1958 VHNRLNSLAQSVLNS
+1958 HNRLSVLAPNASNS
-1973 THYESKDEQDMSND
+1973 EQKSQ
-1987 NRSL
+1987 SL

>member
-1 MAAAALLF
+1 
-9 ALQLA
+9 
-14 IASAGKCTTGFSVV
+14 
-28 APEVAVPGKTT
+28 
-39 AILVTL
+39 
-45 HGRAGDQPDPLN
+45 
-57 VTVRLETQD
+57 
-66 DDNEVKLLTSASQ
+66 
-79 MITGYGIIPLKIPLS
+79 
-94 PATHCTLHTT
+94 
-104 VGCVGND
+104 
-111 ECTAK
+111 
-116 SHSVIRLLGPV
+116 
-127 RDVIVRPARHHYR
+127 
-140 PGETITFWILALDHD
+140 
-155 LRLVQGE
+155 
-162 LAYVALRD
+162 
-170 PAGTKVA
+170 
-177 IWDQLSMDEG
+177 
-187 VRKFSAAIASG
+187 
-198 ARAGTWRIEARCGGS
+198 
-213 TARVELTVGAGAG
+213 
-226 SSAPA
+226 
-231 APAGEQH
+231 
-238 YVELRFADSMRR
+238 
-250 RYKPGLPFV
+250 
-259 GRVEA
+259 
-264 MSTEKKVRVR
+264 
-274 VKLYDDKTDI
+274 
-284 YSQDIDMS
+284 
-292 TGEGG
+292 
-297 FIVPTVMA
+297 
-305 DAPYVNLQAEL
+305 
-316 VAVEG
+316 
-321 KEIETHYVLARERI
+321 
-335 RRWNSTSKCY
+335 
-345 LLVENLP
+345 
-352 TPLQAGGVASASVW
+352 
-366 SSCGCRQRLL
+366 
-376 AAVTT
+376 
-381 GGRAV
+381 
-386 HWAAVPARDA
+386 
-396 ANNAD
+396 
-401 LCRFNYTFPVTAD
+401 
-414 MAPVSSLLVYYVTG
+414 MAPVSSLLVYYVT
-428 EGEPVSDVASFHVR
+428 EAGEPVSDVASFHVR

-476 CLIGARAPPDAKFDP
+476 CLIGARAPPEARFDP
-491 HQTLPEHDE
+491 HQSTSEHEE

-521 GGVLYRQSTAP
+521 GGVLYRQRTTPSTHA
-532 TPRPPAHLVPPATH
+532 PAHLVPPASH

-557 TSQLST
+557 TNQLST
-563 DGVTITA
+563 DGVTISA

-601 PIQLDFA
+601 PIQLDFS
-608 LPPALKVGETVEIDV
+608 LPPALKVGETVEVDV

-694 CSVSYSSFNNE
+694 CSVSYTSFNNE

-765 LRAQG
+765 LRAKG
-770 SAHVALSS
+770 AAHVALSS
-778 IREPND
+778 IREPSD
-784 DMYRVVFERSRVW
+784 DMYRVVFERTRVW
-797 IARGKHGYDVHLAS
+797 IAKGKHGYDVHLAS
-811 AEQTEDDSECTGA
+811 AEQTDDECEGA
-824 ESWCAWWVW
+824 DSWCAWWVW
-833 WEGARLSVGRGA
+833 WEGGRLSVGRGA

-854 WPLAADTRVKF
+854 WPLANDMRIKY

-909 LLVSGGLHLPLYS
+909 LLVSGGLHLPLYNQQLDS
-922 LQSDPSDQWSEV
+922 TDQWAEV

-941 AAAASLAPLL
+941 AASASLAPLL
-951 ALEHIPHL
+951 ALEFIPHL
-959 VDDAERD
+959 VDEGERE

-984 NDNSFSE
+984 FDNSFSD

-1014 YPIDPDLLQSIK
+1014 YPIDPELLLSIK
-1026 RWIQNRQ
+1026 KWIQNRQ
-1033 NPDGS
+1033 NDDGS

-1051 PAEITKTNGTAKE
+1051 PVEIPIMNGTDKE

-1087 RRVEVTAE
+1087 RKVEVTAE

-1105 ESQMD
+1105 ENKMD
-1110 AEIAKR
+1110 AEVATR
-1116 AQTYLEKNLYNLTS
+1116 AQTYLESNIHNLTS
-1130 PAALAAS
+1130 PAALAAT
-1137 VLGLVLARSPIVPE
+1137 VLALVMARSPIVPE
-1151 ALLILRNASTTEEGE
+1151 ALTILRNASTTEEGE
-1166 FGWPAPRKDAADW
+1166 FGWPAPRKDASDW

-1186 SIKTTSY
+1186 NIKTTSY

-1239 LAYQA
+1239 LTYSA

-1280 ARSIPRPLQLPG
+1280 AKTPPRPLQLPG

-1302 GAGCATVQGTIAYST
+1302 GAGCATVQGTITYST

-1331 AIIEEIRPERSSLE
+1331 AIIEEIRPERSSIE
-1345 DLQGNLPTII
+1345 DLQGILPSLII
-1355 VKTCFRWKSKER
+1355 KTCFKWKGKER
-1367 SGILRLEASLFSGY
+1367 SGILRLESSLFSGY

-1403 RGESVWFVFANISST
+1403 RGESVWFVFANISSI

-1427 RSKFIISSLRPAFAK
+1427 RSKFVITSLRPAFAK
-1442 IYPSTRP
+1442 IYPSSRP

-1485 LKTNANI
+1485 LKITASI

-1507 FKRTNEAIHYNKTAQ
+1507 FRKPDDQTERNIVTTKPTT
-1522 KQIEK
+1522 
-1527 EPVLVT
+1527 EP
-1533 KTLTTT
+1533 TTT
-1539 QQQTSSQRPVTMKTT
+1539 VKVNAETTT
-1554 SIGQETTKLESTTE
+1554 SKSDNITRNYAINDITTSGNYISTAEPDRTTSKPTTQIIKTVIGKDNIAQSETISKLFIDQLSTTTSALEETTILGLDITSK
-1568 QEATTE
+1568 QEIKQDIPAAV
-1574 QHTPTEYQTTVE
+1574 PKNSGNSSKVE
-1586 QQVST
+1586 QKHT
-1591 ERSQKLI
+1591 DE
-1598 TEHGLTTGLSTSE
+1598 
-1611 DKTQLTFVKEILLG
+1611 
-1625 HVTTSQ
+1625 
-1631 NIVNTKLRDNN
+1631 
-1642 IKQADNPIII
+1642 PIIV
-1652 PTAMYINKSHYEMIR
+1652 PTATYINRSNDVKIENKISPIVPKSS
-1667 NDILPLTPKTNGE
+1667 GE
-1680 LIVQKLPMS
+1680 LIVQKIPVS
-1689 KLINKKEEIKKKPLP
+1689 KLVPKKEENKKKQLP

-1710 KATYGDKQDKLFAK
+1710 KATYGEKENMFLKTKSTNHTEQNPESHKMIPQAKEILLTKPLEIVKTIEKSHSIIKLTKIDKPGKVVKDEKLTAK
-1724 IKSSN
+1724 SVKELKSANAEEEIKSVGKPN
-1729 ISVSVA
+1729 K
-1735 STTDTLPQVY
+1735 DKTLKVID
-1745 TSKVTIKPITHL
+1745 KVTQSPIQ
-1757 NTNDDVSKKLVHDN
+1757 NVSKIENTHITL
-1771 NDFLDKKAVTK
+1771 AET
-1782 KKSYINPD
+1782 
-1790 MPPSKSIHPSFGYLP
+1790 SIS
-1805 NVTLSPASALTKT
+1805 
-1818 SVPHTITAIT
+1818 PHTIAAIT
-1828 NKNIKTMHDR
+1828 NSNIKNIHYR
-1838 TVKPKTKTQL
+1838 TKKPKAATQI
-1848 KKPSIKASHNV
+1848 KKPSIEYTNHSETKHQ
-1859 TENSVKN
+1859 E
-1866 DTADNSQ
+1866 Q
-1873 INNKNNKNISL
+1873 QNNKNDSHTTVIKINKTKMKSINPE
-1884 DKYYT
+1884 KYAA
-1889 KTLKSI
+1889 KTIKSI
-1895 NKEIHKIPITPI
+1895 NKEIHKLPPTPV

-1915 GVPKTDI
+1915 EIPRSDI
-1922 APENRGGFEILDKN
+1922 APENKGGFEILDKN
-1936 SLWELLK
+1936 RLWELLK
-1943 EGPDTEL
+1943 EGSDEEA
-1950 SKLDDKLQ
+1950 KLDDKLQ
-1958 VHNRLNSLAQSVLNS
+1958 VHNRLILAQNM
-1973 THYESKDEQDMSND
+1973 SKE

>member
-1 MAAAALLF
+1 MAAIAVLL
-9 ALQLA
+9 ALQ
-14 IASAGKCTTGFSVV
+14 IATATAGKCTTGFSVV

-39 AILVTL
+39 AVLVTL
-45 HGRAGDQPDPLN
+45 HGRAGDELDPLN

-66 DDNEVKLLTSASQ
+66 ADNDVKLLTTASQ
-79 MITGYGIIPLKIPLS
+79 MITDYGIILLKIPSS

-104 VGCVGND
+104 VGCLGND
-111 ECTAK
+111 DCTAK

-155 LRLVQGE
+155 LRLVRDE
-162 LAYVALRD
+162 LAYVALSD

-177 IWDQLSMDEG
+177 IWDQLSMNEG
-187 VRKFSAAIASG
+187 VRKLSAVLATG
-198 ARAGTWRIEARCGGS
+198 ARSGTWRIEARCGGGS
-213 TARVELTVGAGAG
+213 ARVDITVGTKAGNLA
-226 SSAPA
+226 SAAPA
-231 APAGEQH
+231 AEQH

-264 MSTEKKVRVR
+264 MSTEKRVRVR

-352 TPLQAGGVASASVW
+352 TPLQAGGIASASVW

-376 AAVTT
+376 AAVTS

-386 HWAAVPARDA
+386 HWAAVPAPSP
-396 ANNAD
+396 ANDTD

-414 MAPVSSLLVYYVTG
+414 MAPVSSLLVYYVT
-428 EGEPVSDVASFHVR
+428 EAGEPVSDVASFHVR
-442 LLHKEVAVAVEE
+442 LLHKEVAVAIEE
-454 RRWWYPRAALQ
+454 RRWWYPRATLQ
-465 LRVLAPPDSTM
+465 MRVLAPQDSTM
-476 CLIGARAPPDAKFDP
+476 CLIGARAPPDTKFDP
-491 HQTLPEHDE
+491 HQSSTEHEE

-521 GGVLYRQSTAP
+521 GGVLYRQRTAP
-532 TPRPPAHLVPPATH
+532 APHSPAHLVPPASH

-557 TSQLST
+557 TQLST
-563 DGVTITA
+563 DGITISA

-601 PIQLDFA
+601 PIQLDFS
-608 LPPALKVGETVEIDV
+608 LPPALKVGETVEVDV

-694 CSVSYSSFNNE
+694 CSVSYTSFNNE

-765 LRAQG
+765 LRSQG
-770 SAHVALSS
+770 AAHVALSA
-778 IREPND
+778 IKEPSD

-797 IARGKHGYDVHLAS
+797 IAKGKHGYDVHLAS
-811 AEQTEDDSECTGA
+811 AEQTENDEECSGSD
-824 ESWCAWWVW
+824 SWCAWWVW
-833 WEGARLSVGRGA
+833 WEGGRLSVGRGA

-854 WPLAADTRVKF
+854 WPLAPDMRIKY

-895 GLPHGVVPGSASGT
+895 GLPRGVVPGSASGT

-922 LQSDPSDQWSEV
+922 FQTDSTDQWSEV

-941 AAAASLAPLL
+941 AASASLAPLL

-959 VDDAERD
+959 VDDNEREK
-966 RILKK
+966 ILKK
-971 LPEQVQILLSFRK
+971 LPEQVQVLLSFRK
-984 NDNSFSE
+984 TDNSFSD
-991 HPGMSSHLST
+991 HPAMSSHLST

-1014 YPIDPDLLQSIK
+1014 YPVDPDLLQNIK
-1026 RWIQNRQ
+1026 KWIQSRQ
-1033 NPDGS
+1033 NDDGS

-1051 PAEITKTNGTAKE
+1051 PVEIKKTNGTEKE

-1074 KDGNMTEE
+1074 KDGNMTKE

-1087 RRVEVTAE
+1087 RTVEVTAE

-1110 AEIAKR
+1110 ADIAKK
-1116 AQTYLEKNLYNLTS
+1116 AQSYLEKNLNNLTS
-1130 PAALAAS
+1130 PAALAAT
-1137 VLGLVLARSPIVPE
+1137 VLALVLARSPIVPE
-1151 ALLILRNASTTEEGE
+1151 ALVILRNASTTEEGE

-1186 SIKTTSY
+1186 NIKITSY

-1239 LAYQA
+1239 LAYSA

-1280 ARSIPRPLQLPG
+1280 ARTPPRQLQLPG

-1302 GAGCATVQGTIAYST
+1302 GAGCATVQGTISYST

-1331 AIIEEIRPERSSLE
+1331 AIIEEIRPERSSIE
-1345 DLQGNLPTII
+1345 DLQGNLPTLII
-1355 VKTCFRWKSKER
+1355 KTCFKWKGKER
-1367 SGILRLEASLFSGY
+1367 SGILRLESSLFSGY

-1427 RSKFIISSLRPAFAK
+1427 RSKFIITSLRPAFTK

-1449 DLAVETFF
+1449 DLAVESFF

-1485 LKTNANI
+1485 LKTTTNI

-1507 FKRTNEAIHYNKTAQ
+1507 FKKHIKMKHNKASSGTG
-1522 KQIEK
+1522 IE
-1527 EPVLVT
+1527 PT
-1533 KTLTTT
+1533 KTPQSL
-1539 QQQTSSQRPVTMKTT
+1539 K
-1554 SIGQETTKLESTTE
+1554 
-1568 QEATTE
+1568 
-1574 QHTPTEYQTTVE
+1574 
-1586 QQVST
+1586 
-1591 ERSQKLI
+1591 
-1598 TEHGLTTGLSTSE
+1598 
-1611 DKTQLTFVKEILLG
+1611 VKEIKVTSTPISMIINTTQRPTLAEIIISTTKTIL
-1625 HVTTSQ
+1625 TTSTPQ
-1631 NIVNTKLRDNN
+1631 VIEEIATTTNN
-1642 IKQADNPIII
+1642 VLNNSTLEKHTDDPIII
-1652 PTAMYINKSHYEMIR
+1652 PTVTYINKT
-1667 NDILPLTPKTNGE
+1667 DISKVDNNIVPLVPKINGE
-1680 LIVQKLPMS
+1680 LIVQKISAPKLAS
-1689 KLINKKEEIKKKPLP
+1689 KNEDIKKKPLP

-1710 KATYGDKQDKLFAK
+1710 KAVYGDKQEKF
-1724 IKSSN
+1724 
-1729 ISVSVA
+1729 
-1735 STTDTLPQVY
+1735 
-1745 TSKVTIKPITHL
+1745 
-1757 NTNDDVSKKLVHDN
+1757 
-1771 NDFLDKKAVTK
+1771 FLKAKAVTN
-1782 KKSYINPD
+1782 SS
-1790 MPPSKSIHPSFGYLP
+1790 MIHKGIITKLKTNKLVVHNEHIENKTAADNNQTKIFLK
-1805 NVTLSPASALTKT
+1805 TEKTKT
-1818 SVPHTITAIT
+1818 PEVFHKNDTNISLSHDFHTETTCMPHSIAAIT
-1828 NKNIKTMHDR
+1828 NNNIKTIHR
-1838 TVKPKTKTQL
+1838 I
-1848 KKPSIKASHNV
+1848 KKPEIINQINKPIMHLHYNV
-1859 TENSVKN
+1859 TNDSKN
-1866 DTADNSQ
+1866 DTVHSE
-1873 INNKNNKNISL
+1873 IKLNKTKMKNVNP
-1884 DKYYT
+1884 DKYIT

-1895 NKEIHKIPITPI
+1895 NKEIHKLPPTPI
-1907 SETSKTLA
+1907 SETSKILTDP
-1915 GVPKTDI
+1915 PKLDI

-1936 SLWELLK
+1936 NIWELLK
-1943 EGPDTEL
+1943 EGPNVDVPKIE
-1950 SKLDDKLQ
+1950 DKLQ
-1958 VHNRLNSLAQSVLNS
+1958 VHNRLNVLTQNVSNTAQIG
-1973 THYESKDEQDMSND
+1973 

>member
-1 MAAAALLF
+1 MVALALLL

-14 IASAGKCTTGFSVV
+14 AVSAGKCTTGFSVV

-39 AILVTL
+39 VILVTL
-45 HGRAGDQPDPLN
+45 HGREGDKTLDPLN
-57 VTVRLETQD
+57 VTVRLETQNAEND
-66 DDNEVKLLTSASQ
+66 VKLLTSASQ
-79 MITGYGIIPLKIPLS
+79 MITGYGIIPLKIPSS

-104 VGCVGND
+104 VGCLGNE

-155 LRLVQGE
+155 LRLVREQ
-162 LAYVALRD
+162 LAYVALSD

-177 IWDQLSMDEG
+177 IWEELSMDEG
-187 VRKFSAAIASG
+187 VRKLSAILATG
-198 ARAGTWRIEARCGGS
+198 ARTGTWKIEARCGGGS
-213 TARVELTVGAGAG
+213 AVVDLTVGTKVG
-226 SSAPA
+226 STAPA
-231 APAGEQH
+231 APAAEQH

-264 MSTEKKVRVR
+264 MSTEKRVRVR

-345 LLVENLP
+345 LLIENLP
-352 TPLQAGGVASASVW
+352 TPLQAGGIASASVW

-376 AAVTT
+376 AAVTS

-386 HWAAVPARDA
+386 HWAAVPAPNP
-396 ANNAD
+396 ANHTD

-414 MAPVSSLLVYYVTG
+414 MAPISSLLVYYVT
-428 EGEPVSDVASFHVR
+428 EAGEPVSDVASFHVR
-442 LLHKEVAVAVEE
+442 LLHKEVAVAIEE
-454 RRWWYPRAALQ
+454 RRWWYPRATLQ
-465 LRVLAPPDSTM
+465 LRVLAPTDSVM
-476 CLIGARAPPDAKFDP
+476 CLIGARAPPDARFDP
-491 HQTLPEHDE
+491 HQTPTEHE
-500 QPGPEFVSA
+500 NQPGPEFVSA

-521 GGVLYRQSTAP
+521 GGVLYRQRTAP
-532 TPRPPAHLVPPATH
+532 APHSPAHLVPPATH

-563 DGVTITA
+563 DGVTIAA

-579 WALSLSNRGLRFSA
+579 WALSLSNRGLRFSS

-601 PIQLDFA
+601 PIQLDFS
-608 LPPALKVGETVEIDV
+608 LPPALKVGETVEVDV

-694 CSVSYSSFNNE
+694 CSVSYTSFNNE

-735 ANEHLAVS
+735 ANEHIAVS
-743 SRGSWE
+743 TRGSWE
-749 WQWVA
+749 WQWVS

-765 LRAQG
+765 LKSQG
-770 SAHVALSS
+770 AAHVALSDV
-778 IREPND
+778 REPSD

-797 IARGKHGYDVHLAS
+797 IAKGKHGYDVHLAS
-811 AEQTEDDSECTGA
+811 AEQTESDEECSGSD
-824 ESWCAWWVW
+824 SWCAWWVW
-833 WEGARLSVGRGA
+833 WEGGRLSVGRGA

-854 WPLAADTRVKF
+854 WPLSSEMRIKY

-922 LQSDPSDQWSEV
+922 LQTDSTDQWAEV

-941 AAAASLAPLL
+941 AASASLAPLL

-959 VDDAERD
+959 VDEAEREK
-966 RILKK
+966 ILKK
-971 LPEQVQILLSFRK
+971 LPEQVQVLLSFRK
-984 NDNSFSE
+984 SDNSFSD
-991 HPGMSSHLST
+991 HPAMSSHLST
-1001 IKILEILTKIQSY
+1001 IKILEILTKIQAY
-1014 YPIDPDLLQSIK
+1014 YPIDPDLLQKIK
-1026 RWIQNRQ
+1026 KWIQLRQ
-1033 NPDGS
+1033 NSDGS

-1051 PAEITKTNGTAKE
+1051 PVELKKANGTGKE
-1064 VDVNEYYYYD
+1064 VDVNEYYYYN

-1087 RRVEVTAE
+1087 RTVEVTAE
-1095 TLVALLEVGV
+1095 TLVTLLEVGV
-1105 ESQMD
+1105 ENEVD
-1110 AEIAKR
+1110 AEIAKK
-1116 AQTYLEKNLYNLTS
+1116 AQIYLEKNLYNLTS
-1130 PAALAAS
+1130 PAALAAA
-1137 VLGLVLARSPIVPE
+1137 VLGLVLARSPVVPE
-1151 ALLILRNASTTEEGE
+1151 ALVILRNASTTEEGE

-1186 SIKTTSY
+1186 NIKTTSY

-1200 YVAGVRVLLA
+1200 YVAGVRALRA

-1216 LAEGEAA
+1216 LADGEAA

-1239 LAYQA
+1239 LAYSA

-1280 ARSIPRPLQLPG
+1280 AKTPPRPLQLPG

-1302 GAGCATVQGTIAYST
+1302 GAGCATVQGTISYST

-1331 AIIEEIRPERSSLE
+1331 AIIEEIRPERSSIE
-1345 DLQGNLPTII
+1345 DLQGNLPTLII
-1355 VKTCFRWKSKER
+1355 KTCFKWKGKER
-1367 SGILRLEASLFSGY
+1367 SGILRLESSLFSGY
-1381 ELHSVNPVVL
+1381 ELYSVNPVVL

-1427 RSKFIISSLRPAFAK
+1427 RSKYIITSLRPAFAK

-1474 ITWFDKTELAS
+1474 ITWFEKTELS
-1485 LKTNANI
+1485 GLKTTANI

-1507 FKRTNEAIHYNKTAQ
+1507 FKKHVKTTYNK
-1522 KQIEK
+1522 
-1527 EPVLVT
+1527 
-1533 KTLTTT
+1533 
-1539 QQQTSSQRPVTMKTT
+1539 
-1554 SIGQETTKLESTTE
+1554 
-1568 QEATTE
+1568 
-1574 QHTPTEYQTTVE
+1574 
-1586 QQVST
+1586 
-1591 ERSQKLI
+1591 
-1598 TEHGLTTGLSTSE
+1598 LS
-1611 DKTQLTFVKEILLG
+1611 
-1625 HVTTSQ
+1625 TTSQ
-1631 NIVNTKLRDNN
+1631 PATTTSEATEVITENATVSTIQTVATEISTTNSPTTTTVLTTNVSITTQKSLINNKNQIFNPSKVISNTTNAMVEKDRD
-1642 IKQADNPIII
+1642 DPIII
-1652 PTAMYINKSHYEMIR
+1652 PTATFVNTSQIQKIDNNI
-1667 NDILPLTPKTNGE
+1667 TPIVSNPNGE
-1680 LIVQKLPMS
+1680 LIVQKLPVS
-1689 KLINKKEEIKKKPLP
+1689 KLLYRKENIKKKPLP

-1710 KATYGDKQDKLFAK
+1710 KATYGDKQEKFFAK
-1724 IKSSN
+1724 SKSVDHSVTIDSGKQKNITLNSMESQPTKFTNIVKNVNSSN
-1729 ISVSVA
+1729 VLISQDNISPKN
-1735 STTDTLPQVY
+1735 STNYV
-1745 TSKVTIKPITHL
+1745 KGTI
-1757 NTNDDVSKKLVHDN
+1757 SYDN
-1771 NDFLDKKAVTK
+1771 VTK
-1782 KKSYINPD
+1782 TNK
-1790 MPPSKSIHPSFGYLP
+1790 
-1805 NVTLSPASALTKT
+1805 TLNSHLET
-1818 SVPHTITAIT
+1818 STIPHTITAIT
-1828 NKNIKTMHDR
+1828 NSNIKTIHYKAK
-1838 TVKPKTKTQL
+1838 KPKPNTL
-1848 KKPSIKASHNV
+1848 KKKIVPLMIDADINISSTNSTKKV
-1859 TENSVKN
+1859 TISDSK
-1866 DTADNSQ
+1866 
-1873 INNKNNKNISL
+1873 INNTKMKSL
-1884 DKYYT
+1884 NSETVTT

-1895 NKEIHKIPITPI
+1895 NKEIHKVPPTPI
-1907 SETSKTLA
+1907 SETSKILSDP
-1915 GVPKTDI
+1915 PKSDI
-1922 APENRGGFEILDKN
+1922 APENKGGFEILDKN
-1936 SLWELLK
+1936 NLWELLK
-1943 EGPDTEL
+1943 EGSDND
-1950 SKLDDKLQ
+1950 KLDDKLQ
-1958 VHNRLNSLAQSVLNS
+1958 IHNKLNILAQNVSDVA
-1973 THYESKDEQDMSND
+1973 QND

>member
-1 MAAAALLF
+1 MAAGALLIL
-9 ALQLA
+9 ALFFTA
-14 IASAGKCTTGFSVV
+14 TAAKCTTGFSVV

-45 HGRAGDQPDPLN
+45 HGRAGDEVDPLN

-66 DDNEVKLLTSASQ
+66 SDNDVKLLTSASQ
-79 MITGYGIIPLKIPLS
+79 MITGYGIITLKIPPS
-94 PATHCTLHTT
+94 PRSSCTLHTT
-104 VGCVGND
+104 VGCVGNE

-116 SHSVIRLLGPV
+116 SHSVIKLLGPV

-155 LRLVQGE
+155 LRLVRDE
-162 LAYVALRD
+162 IAYVALKN

-187 VRKFSAAIASG
+187 VRKLNIIIAAG
-198 ARAGTWRIEARCGGS
+198 AQAGTWTIEATCGGGS
-213 TARVELTVGAGAG
+213 TRVDVTVGSG
-226 SSAPA
+226 SGVTTPATPA
-231 APAGEQH
+231 AEQH
-238 YVELRFADSMRR
+238 YVELKFADSMRR

-264 MSTEKKVRVR
+264 VSTEKRVRVR

-352 TPLQAGGVASASVW
+352 TPLQAGGIASASIW

-376 AAVTT
+376 AAVTS

-386 HWAAVPARDA
+386 HWAAVPAP
-396 ANNAD
+396 NNNHTD

-414 MAPVSSLLVYYVTG
+414 MAPVSSLLVYYVT
-428 EGEPVSDVASFHVR
+428 ETGEPVSDVASFHVR

-454 RRWWYPRAALQ
+454 RRWWYPRASLQ
-465 LRVLAPPDSTM
+465 LRVLAPPDSLM
-476 CLIGARAPPDAKFDP
+476 CLIGARTPVDSRFDAHLSPADHEDAP
-491 HQTLPEHDE
+491 L
-500 QPGPEFVSA
+500 PEFVSA

-521 GGVLYRQSTAP
+521 GGALYRQPVAARATAP
-532 TPRPPAHLVPPATH
+532 LVPPAAH

-557 TSQLST
+557 TAQLST
-563 DGVTITA
+563 DGVTISA

-579 WALSLSNRGLRFSA
+579 WALSLSSRGLRFSA
-593 PRTINVFR
+593 PKTINVFR
-601 PIQLDFA
+601 PIQLDFT
-608 LPPALKVGETVEIDV
+608 LPPALKVGETVEVDV

-694 CSVSYSSFNNE
+694 CSISYTSFNNE

-735 ANEHLAVS
+735 ANEQLAVS

-749 WQWVA
+749 WQWVP

-765 LRAQG
+765 LRARG
-770 SAHVALSS
+770 AAHLALSAAP
-778 IREPND
+778 EPND
-784 DMYRVVFERSRVW
+784 DMYRVVFERSSVW
-797 IARGKHGYDVHLAS
+797 IAKGKHGYDVHLAR
-811 AEQTEDDSECTGA
+811 AEQPAAGA
-824 ESWCAWWVW
+824 CGAGAGGAGAGWCAWWVW
-833 WEGARLSVGRGA
+833 WEGGRLAVGCGA
-845 APSERRLLV
+845 APPARPLLA
-854 WPLAADTRVKF
+854 WPLPAPVRVLY
-865 VGFSALWGDK
+865 VGFAALWGDE

-895 GLPHGVVPGSASGT
+895 GLPHGVVPGSASGM
-909 LLVSGGLHLPLYS
+909 LLVSGGLHLPLYNLGTDS
-922 LQSDPSDQWSEV
+922 SDQWSNV

-941 AAAASLAPLL
+941 AASASLAPLL

-959 VDDAERD
+959 IEDAEKE

-984 NDNSFSE
+984 NDNSFSD
-991 HPGMSSHLST
+991 HPAVTSHIST

-1014 YPIDPDLLQSIK
+1014 YPIDPALLQSIK
-1026 RWIQNRQ
+1026 EWVQKRQ

-1038 FTPLAADKEVDYY
+1038 FSPLPADKEVDYY
-1051 PAEITKTNGTAKE
+1051 PVDVKKINNTESDI
-1064 VDVNEYYYYD
+1064 DVNEYYYYD

-1082 EIEWE
+1082 KINAE
-1087 RRVEVTAE
+1087 RKVEVTAE
-1095 TLVALLEVGV
+1095 TLTTLLEIGV
-1105 ESQMD
+1105 ENQLD
-1110 AEIAKR
+1110 ADVVQK
-1116 AQTYLEKNLYNLTS
+1116 AQDYLEKHLHTLTS
-1130 PAALAAS
+1130 PAALAAT
-1137 VLGLVLARSPIVPE
+1137 VLALVMSRSPLVPE
-1151 ALLILRNASTTEEGE
+1151 ALAILRNASTTEEGE

-1179 LLEETSR
+1179 LLEDTAR
-1186 SIKTTSY
+1186 NIKTTSY
-1193 EAVTMEQ
+1193 EAVSMEQ
-1200 YVAGVRVLLA
+1200 YVAGVRALLA

-1239 LAYQA
+1239 LAYHA

-1280 ARSIPRPLQLPG
+1280 AGGAGGGAGPAGGGAGGAGDGAGGGARALPLPG

-1302 GAGCATVQGTIAYST
+1302 GAGCATVQGTISYST
-1317 YTPKPENALLNIQA
+1317 YTPKAENALLSLQS
-1331 AIIEEIRPERSSLE
+1331 AIIEEIRPERSSIE
-1345 DLQGNLPTII
+1345 DLQGNLPALII
-1355 VKTCFRWKSKER
+1355 KTCFKWKAKEP
-1367 SGILRLEASLFSGY
+1367 SGIIRVEVSLFSGY
-1381 ELHSVNPVVL
+1381 EVRGVSPVVAA
-1391 DGATFADLHYGS
+1391 GAFASLQRGA
-1403 RGESVWFVFANISST
+1403 RGEAAWFVFTNISST

-1427 RSKFIISSLRPAFAK
+1427 RSKFIITSLRPAFAK
-1442 IYPSTRP
+1442 IYPISRP

-1457 HARPGSPLLRGI
+1457 HATYGSPLLRGI

-1474 ITWFDKTELAS
+1474 ITWFGKSDVANHKST
-1485 LKTNANI
+1485 NI

-1507 FKRTNEAIHYNKTAQ
+1507 FRKSSTVKSSDETTEMSTSTELLKNETVFDNYTS
-1522 KQIEK
+1522 
-1527 EPVLVT
+1527 
-1533 KTLTTT
+1533 TTT
-1539 QQQTSSQRPVTMKTT
+1539 TMNDSTEEASSTYITT
-1554 SIGQETTKLESTTE
+1554 VMTEGSSTFETTTKNIPTEGPITKDAIRSTTE
-1568 QEATTE
+1568 ILINTE
-1574 QHTPTEYQTTVE
+1574 KVNN
-1586 QQVST
+1586 VDAS
-1591 ERSQKLI
+1591 
-1598 TEHGLTTGLSTSE
+1598 
-1611 DKTQLTFVKEILLG
+1611 
-1625 HVTTSQ
+1625 TTSDLQ
-1631 NIVNTKLRDNN
+1631 NSSITKTDL
-1642 IKQADNPIII
+1642 PIITPMATVRNSSKDNEIDNSLDQLLI
-1652 PTAMYINKSHYEMIR
+1652 PKDFIIEK
-1667 NDILPLTPKTNGE
+1667 PLK
-1680 LIVQKLPMS
+1680 S
-1689 KLINKKEEIKKKPLP
+1689 KLYLKKGDVKKKPLP

-1710 KATYGDKQDKLFAK
+1710 KATYGDKQQKFFTK
-1724 IKSSN
+1724 IKSTISTTTDIGITTERIVQTTVKGSKLQQTQTPEVTNN
-1729 ISVSVA
+1729 ISKHDTDETRKSSKSSIEVNKITPEMHM
-1735 STTDTLPQVY
+1735 STAANHIETTTLPHNIA
-1745 TSKVTIKPITHL
+1745 SITR
-1757 NTNDDVSKKLVHDN
+1757 
-1771 NDFLDKKAVTK
+1771 A
-1782 KKSYINPD
+1782 
-1790 MPPSKSIHPSFGYLP
+1790 
-1805 NVTLSPASALTKT
+1805 
-1818 SVPHTITAIT
+1818 
-1828 NKNIKTMHDR
+1828 NIKTIHYRTKKPKARTQISKPDITKGQKNTTQKSSFENNKTIPQHDQNQTKTER
-1838 TVKPKTKTQL
+1838 LINVSKVKP
-1848 KKPSIKASHNV
+1848 
-1859 TENSVKN
+1859 
-1866 DTADNSQ
+1866 
-1873 INNKNNKNISL
+1873 
-1884 DKYYT
+1884 
-1889 KTLKSI
+1889 LKSI
-1895 NKEIHKIPITPI
+1895 NKEIHKIPTIPI
-1907 SETSKTLA
+1907 SETSQAISDTKS
-1915 GVPKTDI
+1915 DI
-1922 APENRGGFEILDKN
+1922 LPENKHGFEILDKN
-1936 SLWELLK
+1936 HIWELLK
-1943 EGPDTEL
+1943 EDPDNDFG
-1950 SKLDDKLQ
+1950 KIDDKVQ
-1958 VHNRLNSLAQSVLNS
+1958 VHNIVNTSNVKQS
-1973 THYESKDEQDMSND
+1973 D